1 MKKRILPILL
11 VLVML
16 LSLLPAQVFA
26 ASYTFDPNATIF
38 TQNFTDDKPNNLGD
52 YFTVTSTPLS
62 TADKTTTW
70 NTGNNGTSV
79 NVFNQNG
86 NLKYDGTH
94 AVLTF
99 TFKKNC
105 TFWFKFLFSIRS
117 AAPNSY
123 AELLLNGQ
131 SLAKG
136 TSDNALTSPFSVDVK
151 TGDVFKIDFYS
162 EDDFGTPCQMT
173 VKNIRCT
180 DLAAQDVTVSFDG
193 NQANTKGTVSGTM
206 AAQTVPAGT
215 ATALNKNAFTNVY
228 SRKFSGKEYGGDV
241 KFLGWNTAVDGSGD
255 SYADG
260 ADITVSADTT
270 LYAQWAGHKLT
281 AHFDANYPDAP
292 EINDTTSEVSAK
304 YSIPTAP
311 TRTQDGVSY
320 SFRGW
325 WTLPKGGETITEKDD
340 VSGKYVVPTTAR
352 VTQEMVNNG
361 PVTFYAQWSKRLNVT
376 LDGNGYGG
384 NLGGVNTWWTATMD
398 TQLKSVTD
406 NLLRFGGN
414 SFPAGKDFGGWYIK
428 NSNGTLGDKVY
439 PLDEPYDYTEKIPGD
454 SVTFIINWVDKA
466 VQDVIVTFDA
476 NGGEGTMDAQTLT
489 GGKGTLTPNAF
500 RKAGFR
506 FAGWALLPAG
516 EKVYNDGA
524 AVELTADTTLYALW
538 EAVQSNLPVHFDGN
552 GYQASIPDA
561 DIDEN
566 GHTVLPTLDEA
577 KFPSLQKYYDW
588 YILLADGTL
597 GDRVTASYDLSAYRN
612 SGVTLKAQWYRLSYI
627 IRYHARTVDSGVT
640 GSMEDQRAPFNQK
653 IRLSRCTL
661 MREGYTFAGWSTS
674 SNIYGKAAYA
684 DGAEL
689 LREWDDGDWDWGDEG
704 SEDGEHFDLYAC
716 WTKNMSEEEKAA
728 REKLDAAKTLLEK
741 NYQPKYGTDKN
752 LLDMARAR
760 LTAGGI
766 EGVTVAMKAAV
777 STKDMFTEACAG
789 IDADGT
795 LHYKWNDNGTTSSTT
810 LYCRPTLTLACGAY
824 TDEAED
830 VTVVLGLDEDKAL
843 DALRTQGRRISIPQE
858 LNDDTTLTS
867 VPQYMVKE
875 GVDESKVDYNSSDD
889 LHTWATVTWQS
900 SDASVIGISDRPS
913 KLYGPYA
920 VNVSRPK
927 TDTSVTLTATLTYSG
942 RDDLYVSFTYPVK
955 VKGSQKAIDYQEGLE
970 LWLAGGTQD
979 PYGAL
984 YVPATGAKI
993 DVNNVTT
1000 DIHFP
1005 TTTDM
1010 RKVFA
1015 DNYGADFDGKYTPIL
1030 ITSSNESVVESLEAN
1045 AARAWVYR
1053 PLPGQKDAKVT
1064 LTVKILSR
1072 PSGSGKDYA
1081 NMQVLARKDIQI
1093 TVPAITQTEID
1104 TAAAFMKKVCAED
1117 VYWEGIRKANTARN
1131 KVTGDLWP
1139 FMEIVPDGDGY
1150 KFLRTAAESQWLGVK
1165 VDDIDGWYNSEQY
1178 RCFRSSVPSV
1188 VAHEKLSVTKP
1199 EYNTYVKI
1207 DSVLTYVEYGK
1218 YYEKFGSDP
1227 AYAQFKQFY
1236 KQPVSTVVT
1245 VIGTTGIEDPSVQDI
1260 TVTVNVTG
1268 SPFAPAFAD
1277 LTAATYTC
1285 KSNAYRT
1292 AWNALESAL
1301 TSNSYTCTGSGSYV
1315 TGVTDPAGCRLY
1327 AGDPAH
1333 GEWSGWMYTVNG
1345 KMPMLDATTYA
1356 ALDQYLLQANDRI
1369 DFYYVNCPTESGDH
1383 DWTENTAKRQEPTCT
1398 ADGSAFYTCPTCG
1411 GTKTETLSATGHQ
1424 YGEPA
1429 WTWSGYESASAT
1441 FTCAHDASHTETVTA
1456 VITSAVTKEPTCAED
1471 GLRTYTASVTF
1482 GEKGYTDTKTEAIKA
1497 TGEHVWDD
1505 GVVTT
1510 EPTCTG
1516 KGVKT
1521 YTCVKCSATKTEE
1534 LEALGHDYETK
1545 RTEPTCEA
1553 DGKEEEVCSRCKDVK
1568 SSKVLPATGHSYR
1581 WNPRTGRYVCENC
1594 GKILIRDGDVKP
1606 AIPAKPGKSDQA
1618 GKSFPFVDVSKNDR
1632 YYDAVDYL
1640 YSKGIMN
1647 GTSSTKFSPNA
1658 ELTRAMVVTILYRA
1672 QGEPAVHTSGSF
1684 KDVAAG
1690 RYYTEAVEWA
1700 AANNIVK
1707 GFTDGTF
1714 KPDKSVTREQL
1725 AAFLSRFAEYNG
1737 VELTEADGQLS
1748 ADAAVSAWARKNV
1761 EWAAAEGILTSEQ
1774 ARNAVQNAT
1783 RAEVAMAIYTY
1794 LTKDAK

>member
-1 MKKRILPILL
+1 MKKRILPIVL

-38 TQNFTDDKPNNLGD
+38 TQNYTTETPRPNNLGD
-52 YFTVTSTPLS
+52 YFTVTTTPLS
-62 TADKTTTW
+62 TANKTAAW

-79 NVFNQNG
+79 AVFNKNG
-86 NLKYDGTH
+86 NKLYEDTH
-94 AVLTF
+94 AILTF

-105 TFWFKFLFSIRS
+105 NFWFKHLFSIS
-117 AAPNSY
+117 SGSPYSY
-123 AELLLNGQ
+123 AELRLNGTAI
-131 SLAKG
+131 AKG
-136 TSDNALTSPFSVDVK
+136 TSSDKLASPYNVDVK
-151 TGDVFKIDFYS
+151 AGDIFEIDFYS
-162 EDDFGTPCQMT
+162 EEDFMTPCAMT
-173 VKNIRCT
+173 LKNIRCT
-180 DLAAQDVTVSFDG
+180 DPVSSDVT
-193 NQANTKGTVSGTM
+193 
-206 AAQTVPAGT
+206 
-215 ATALNKNAFTNVY
+215 
-228 SRKFSGKEYGGDV
+228 
-241 KFLGWNTAVDGSGD
+241 
-255 SYADG
+255 
-260 ADITVSADTT
+260 
-270 LYAQWAGHKLT
+270 
-281 AHFDANYPDAP
+281 
-292 EINDTTSEVSAK
+292 
-304 YSIPTAP
+304 
-311 TRTQDGVSY
+311 
-320 SFRGW
+320 
-325 WTLPKGGETITEKDD
+325 
-340 VSGKYVVPTTAR
+340 
-352 VTQEMVNNG
+352 
-361 PVTFYAQWSKRLNVT
+361 
-376 LDGNGYGG
+376 
-384 NLGGVNTWWTATMD
+384 
-398 TQLKSVTD
+398 
-406 NLLRFGGN
+406 
-414 SFPAGKDFGGWYIK
+414 
-428 NSNGTLGDKVY
+428 
-439 PLDEPYDYTEKIPGD
+439 
-454 SVTFIINWVDKA
+454 
-466 VQDVIVTFDA
+466 VTFDA

-500 RKAGFR
+500 TKAGFR

-538 EAVQSNLPVHFDGN
+538 EAEQSNLPVHFDGN
-552 GYQASIPDA
+552 GYQEAILDA

-566 GHTVLPTLDEA
+566 GHAVLPALNSA
-577 KFPSLQKYYDW
+577 KFPSGKRYYDW
-588 YILLADGTL
+588 YIVLADGSL
-597 GDRVTASYDLSAYRN
+597 GDRVTASYDLSAYRD
-612 SGVTLKAQWYRLSYI
+612 SGVTLKAQWYSLSYV
-627 IRYHARTVDSGVT
+627 IRYNANGADVT
-640 GSMEDQRAPFNQK
+640 GSMEDQRAPFDET
-653 IRLSRCTL
+653 IHLSACTL
-661 MREGYTFAGWSTS
+661 SREGYTFAGWSTS
-674 SNIYGKAAYA
+674 ASGKAVYA

-704 SEDGEHFDLYAC
+704 SEDGEFFDLYAC
-716 WTKNMSEEEKAA
+716 WSKNMSDEEKAA

-752 LLDMARAR
+752 LLDMAQAR
-760 LTAGGI
+760 LTAGSI

-777 STKDMFTEACAG
+777 STKDMFTDAHAG

-810 LYCRPTLTLACGAY
+810 LYCRPTLTLTCGAY
-824 TDEAED
+824 NDEAED
-830 VTVVLGLDEDKAL
+830 VTVALGLDEGKAIE
-843 DALRTQGRRISIPQE
+843 ALRTQGNRISIPQE

-867 VPQYMVKE
+867 VPHYMVKE
-875 GVDESKVDYNSSDD
+875 GVDESSVDYNSSDD
-889 LHTWATVTWQS
+889 LHLWAEVTWQS
-900 SDASVIGISDRPS
+900 SNASVIGISNNNS
-913 KLYGPYA
+913 KYFAPYT
-920 VNVSRPK
+920 VKVSRPK
-927 TDTSVTLTATLTYSG
+927 TDTSVTLTAKLTYG
-942 RDDLYVSFTYPVK
+942 DRDDLTVYFTYTVT
-955 VKGSQKAIDYQEGLE
+955 VKGTQKAIDYQEGLE

-1005 TTTDM
+1005 TTSDM

-1030 ITSSNESVVESLEAN
+1030 ITSSDESVVESLEAN

-1053 PLPGQKDAKVT
+1053 PLPGQEDAKVT

-1093 TVPAITQTEID
+1093 TVPAMTQTEID

-1117 VYWEGIRKANTARN
+1117 VYWEGIRKANTARDN
-1131 KVTGDLWP
+1131 VTGDLWS

-1150 KFLRTAAESQWLGVK
+1150 KFLRASAESQWLGVK

-1199 EYNTYVKI
+1199 QYNTHVKI

-1218 YYEKFGSDP
+1218 YYEKFSSDP

-1245 VIGTTGIEDPSVQDI
+1245 VIGTTGIEDPSVEDI
-1260 TVTVNVTG
+1260 TITVNVTG
-1268 SPFAPAFAD
+1268 STFAPAFAD

-1285 KSNAYRT
+1285 KSNAYQT
-1292 AWNALESAL
+1292 AWDALESVL
-1301 TSNSYTCTGSGSYV
+1301 TSNSYTYTGSGNYV

-1356 ALDQYLLQANDRI
+1356 TLDKYLLQANDRI

-1398 ADGSAFYTCPTCG
+1398 ADGSAFYSCSTCG
-1411 GTKTETLSATGHQ
+1411 GTKTENLPATGHQ

-1429 WTWSGYESASAT
+1429 WTWIGYESASAT
-1441 FTCAHDASHTETVTA
+1441 FTCANDASHEETVAAA
-1456 VITSAVTKEPTCAED
+1456 VTSAVTKEPTCTED

-1482 GEKGYTDTKTEAIKA
+1482 GEKNYTDTKTEGIKA
-1497 TGEHVWDD
+1497 TGEHVWDN

-1510 EPTCTG
+1510 EPTCTA

-1521 YTCVKCSATKTEE
+1521 YTCTKCSATKTEE
-1534 LEALGHDYETK
+1534 LNALGHNYETK
-1545 RTEPTCEA
+1545 RTEPTCEK
-1553 DGKEEEVCSRCKDVK
+1553 DGKEEEVCSRCGDVRF
-1568 SSKVLPATGHSYR
+1568 SRVLPATGHSYR
-1581 WNPRTGRYVCENC
+1581 WDPRTRRTVCENC
-1594 GKILIRDGDVKP
+1594 GKILDEGGNTRPI
-1606 AIPAKPGKSDQA
+1606 IPANPGKTD
-1618 GKSFPFVDVSKNDR
+1618 KNFPFTDVSKNDGC
-1632 YYDAVDYL
+1632 YDAVDYL

-1647 GTSSTKFSPNA
+1647 GTSSTKFSPNG

-1690 RYYTEAVEWA
+1690 CYYTEAVEWA

-1725 AAFLSRFAEYNG
+1725 AAFLSRFAQYNDAKII
-1737 VELTEADGQLS
+1737 ESDGQLS
-1748 ADAAVSAWARKNV
+1748 TDAVVSGCARKNV
-1761 EWAAAEGILTSEQ
+1761 EWAVAEGILTSVQ

-1794 LTKDAK
+1794 LTKIAK

>member
-1 MKKRILPILL
+1 MKKRILPIVL

-38 TQNFTDDKPNNLGD
+38 TQNYTTETPRPNNLGD
-52 YFTVTSTPLS
+52 YFTVTTTPLS
-62 TADKTTTW
+62 TAKKTAAWT
-70 NTGNNGTSV
+70 TGNNGTSV
-79 NVFNQNG
+79 AVFNKNG
-86 NLKYDGTH
+86 SKLYEDTH
-94 AVLTF
+94 AILTF

-105 TFWFKFLFSIRS
+105 NFWFKHLFSIS
-117 AAPNSY
+117 SGSPYSY
-123 AELLLNGQ
+123 AELRLNGTAI
-131 SLAKG
+131 AKG
-136 TSDNALTSPFSVDVK
+136 TSSDKLASPYNVDVK
-151 TGDVFKIDFYS
+151 AGDIFEIDFYS
-162 EDDFGTPCQMT
+162 EEDFMTPCAMT
-173 VKNIRCT
+173 LKNIRCT
-180 DLAAQDVTVSFDG
+180 DPVSSDVT
-193 NQANTKGTVSGTM
+193 
-206 AAQTVPAGT
+206 
-215 ATALNKNAFTNVY
+215 
-228 SRKFSGKEYGGDV
+228 
-241 KFLGWNTAVDGSGD
+241 
-255 SYADG
+255 
-260 ADITVSADTT
+260 
-270 LYAQWAGHKLT
+270 
-281 AHFDANYPDAP
+281 
-292 EINDTTSEVSAK
+292 
-304 YSIPTAP
+304 
-311 TRTQDGVSY
+311 
-320 SFRGW
+320 
-325 WTLPKGGETITEKDD
+325 
-340 VSGKYVVPTTAR
+340 
-352 VTQEMVNNG
+352 
-361 PVTFYAQWSKRLNVT
+361 
-376 LDGNGYGG
+376 
-384 NLGGVNTWWTATMD
+384 
-398 TQLKSVTD
+398 
-406 NLLRFGGN
+406 
-414 SFPAGKDFGGWYIK
+414 
-428 NSNGTLGDKVY
+428 
-439 PLDEPYDYTEKIPGD
+439 
-454 SVTFIINWVDKA
+454 
-466 VQDVIVTFDA
+466 VTFDA

-500 RKAGFR
+500 TKAGFR

-538 EAVQSNLPVHFDGN
+538 EAEQSNLPVHFDGN
-552 GYQASIPDA
+552 GYQEAILDA

-566 GHTVLPTLDEA
+566 GHAVLPALNSA
-577 KFPSLQKYYDW
+577 KFPSGKRYYDW
-588 YILLADGTL
+588 YIVLADGSL
-597 GDRVTASYDLSAYRN
+597 GDRVTASYDLSAYRD
-612 SGVTLKAQWYRLSYI
+612 SGVTLKAQWYSLSYV
-627 IRYHARTVDSGVT
+627 IRYNANGADVT
-640 GSMEDQRAPFNQK
+640 GSMEDQRAPFDET
-653 IRLSRCTL
+653 IHLSACTL
-661 MREGYTFAGWSTS
+661 SREGYTFAGWSTS
-674 SNIYGKAAYA
+674 ASGKAVYA

-704 SEDGEHFDLYAC
+704 SEDGEFFDLYAC
-716 WTKNMSEEEKAA
+716 WSKNMSDEEKAA

-752 LLDMARAR
+752 LLDMAQAR
-760 LTAGGI
+760 LTAGSI
-766 EGVTVAMKAAV
+766 EGVTVAMKAPV
-777 STKDMFTEACAG
+777 STKDMFTDAHAG

-824 TDEAED
+824 NDEAED
-830 VTVVLGLDEDKAL
+830 VTVALGLDEGKAL
-843 DALRTQGRRISIPQE
+843 EALRTQGNRISIPQE

-867 VPQYMVKE
+867 VPHYMVKE
-875 GVDESKVDYNSSDD
+875 GVDESSVDYNSSDD
-889 LHTWATVTWQS
+889 LHLWAEVTWQS
-900 SDASVIGISDRPS
+900 SNASVIGISNNNS
-913 KLYGPYA
+913 KYFAPYT
-920 VNVSRPK
+920 VKVSRPK
-927 TDTSVTLTATLTYSG
+927 TDTSVTLTAKLTYG
-942 RDDLYVSFTYPVK
+942 DRDDLTVYFTYTVT
-955 VKGSQKAIDYQEGLE
+955 VKGTQKAIDYQEGLE

-984 YVPATGAKI
+984 YVPATGEKI

-1005 TTTDM
+1005 TTSDM

-1053 PLPGQKDAKVT
+1053 PLPGQEDAKVT

-1072 PSGSGKDYA
+1072 PSGSGKDYD
-1081 NMQVLARKDIQI
+1081 NMQVLASKEIQI
-1093 TVPAITQTEID
+1093 TVPAMSQTEID
-1104 TAAAFMKKVCAED
+1104 AAAAFMKKVCTED
-1117 VYWEGIRKANTARN
+1117 VYWEGIRKANTARDN
-1131 KVTGDLWP
+1131 VTGDLWS

-1150 KFLRTAAESQWLGVK
+1150 KFLRASAESQWLGVK

-1199 EYNTYVKI
+1199 QYNTHVKI

-1218 YYEKFGSDP
+1218 YYEKFSSDP

-1245 VIGTTGIEDPSVQDI
+1245 VIGTTGIEDPSVEDI
-1260 TVTVNVTG
+1260 TITVNVTG
-1268 SPFAPAFAD
+1268 STFAPAFAD

-1285 KSNAYRT
+1285 KSNAYQT
-1292 AWNALESAL
+1292 AWDALESVL
-1301 TSNSYTCTGSGSYV
+1301 TSNSYTYTGSGNYV

-1356 ALDQYLLQANDRI
+1356 TLDKYLLQANDRI

-1398 ADGSAFYTCPTCG
+1398 ADGSAFYSCSTCG
-1411 GTKTETLSATGHQ
+1411 GTKTEKLPATGHQ

-1429 WTWSGYESASAT
+1429 WTWIGYESASAT
-1441 FTCAHDASHTETVTA
+1441 FTCANDASHEETVAAA
-1456 VITSAVTKEPTCAED
+1456 VTSAVTKEPTCTED

-1482 GEKGYTDTKTEAIKA
+1482 GEKNYTDTKTEGIKA
-1497 TGEHVWDD
+1497 TGEHVWDN

-1510 EPTCTG
+1510 EPTCTA

-1521 YTCVKCSATKTEE
+1521 YTCTKCSATKTEE
-1534 LEALGHDYETK
+1534 LNALGHNYETK
-1545 RTEPTCEA
+1545 RTEPTCEK
-1553 DGKEEEVCSRCKDVK
+1553 DGKEEEVCSRCGDVRF
-1568 SSKVLPATGHSYR
+1568 SRVLPATGHSYR
-1581 WNPRTGRYVCENC
+1581 WDPRTRRTVCENC
-1594 GKILIRDGDVKP
+1594 GKILDEGGNTRPI
-1606 AIPAKPGKSDQA
+1606 IPANPGKTD
-1618 GKSFPFVDVSKNDR
+1618 KKFPFTDVSKNDGC
-1632 YYDAVDYL
+1632 YDAVDYL

-1647 GTSSTKFSPNA
+1647 GTSSTKFSPNG

-1690 RYYTEAVEWA
+1690 CYYTEAVEWA

-1725 AAFLSRFAEYNG
+1725 AAFLSRFAQYNDAKII
-1737 VELTEADGQLS
+1737 EADGQLS
-1748 ADAAVSAWARKNV
+1748 TDAVVSGWARKNV
-1761 EWAAAEGILTSEQ
+1761 EWAVAEGILTSVQ

-1794 LTKDAK
+1794 LTKIAK

>member
-38 TQNFTDDKPNNLGD
+38 TQNYTTETPRPNNLGD

-79 NVFNQNG
+79 AVFN
-86 NLKYDGTH
+86 KDGSKLYGDTH
-94 AVLTF
+94 AILTF

-105 TFWFKFLFSIRS
+105 NFWFKHLFSIGNRS
-117 AAPNSY
+117 PYSY
-123 AELLLNGQ
+123 AELRLNGTAI
-131 SLAKG
+131 AKG
-136 TSDNALTSPFSVDVK
+136 TSSDKLASPYNVDVK
-151 TGDVFKIDFYS
+151 AGDIFEIDFYS
-162 EDDFGTPCQMT
+162 EEDFMTPCAMT
-173 VKNIRCT
+173 LKNIRCT
-180 DLAAQDVTVSFDG
+180 DPVSSDVT
-193 NQANTKGTVSGTM
+193 
-206 AAQTVPAGT
+206 
-215 ATALNKNAFTNVY
+215 
-228 SRKFSGKEYGGDV
+228 
-241 KFLGWNTAVDGSGD
+241 
-255 SYADG
+255 
-260 ADITVSADTT
+260 
-270 LYAQWAGHKLT
+270 
-281 AHFDANYPDAP
+281 
-292 EINDTTSEVSAK
+292 
-304 YSIPTAP
+304 
-311 TRTQDGVSY
+311 
-320 SFRGW
+320 
-325 WTLPKGGETITEKDD
+325 
-340 VSGKYVVPTTAR
+340 
-352 VTQEMVNNG
+352 
-361 PVTFYAQWSKRLNVT
+361 
-376 LDGNGYGG
+376 
-384 NLGGVNTWWTATMD
+384 
-398 TQLKSVTD
+398 
-406 NLLRFGGN
+406 
-414 SFPAGKDFGGWYIK
+414 
-428 NSNGTLGDKVY
+428 
-439 PLDEPYDYTEKIPGD
+439 
-454 SVTFIINWVDKA
+454 
-466 VQDVIVTFDA
+466 VTFDA

-500 RKAGFR
+500 TKAGFR

-538 EAVQSNLPVHFDGN
+538 EAEQSNLPVHFDGN
-552 GYQASIPDA
+552 GYQEAILDA

-566 GHTVLPTLDEA
+566 GHAVLPALNSA
-577 KFPSLQKYYDW
+577 KFPSGKRYYDW
-588 YILLADGTL
+588 YIVLADGSL
-597 GDRVTASYDLSAYRN
+597 GDRVTASYDLSAYRD
-612 SGVTLKAQWYRLSYI
+612 SGVTLKAQWYSLSYV
-627 IRYHARTVDSGVT
+627 IRYNANGADVT
-640 GSMEDQRAPFNQK
+640 GSMEDQRAPFDET
-653 IRLSRCTL
+653 IHLSACTL
-661 MREGYTFAGWSTS
+661 SREGYTFAGWSTS
-674 SNIYGKAAYA
+674 ASGKAVYA

-704 SEDGEHFDLYAC
+704 SEDGEFFDLYAC
-716 WTKNMSEEEKAA
+716 WSKNMSDEEKAA

-752 LLDMARAR
+752 LLDMAQAR
-760 LTAGGI
+760 LTAGSI

-777 STKDMFTEACAG
+777 STKDMFTDAHAG

-810 LYCRPTLTLACGAY
+810 LYCRPTLTLTCGAY
-824 TDEAED
+824 NDEAED
-830 VTVVLGLDEDKAL
+830 VTVALGLDEGKAIE
-843 DALRTQGRRISIPQE
+843 ALRTQGNRISIPQE
-858 LNDDTTLTS
+858 LNDSTTLAS
-867 VPQYMVKE
+867 VPHYMVKE
-875 GVDESKVDYNSSDD
+875 GVDENDVDYNSSND
-889 LHTWATVTWQS
+889 LHLWAEVTWQS
-900 SDASVIGISDRPS
+900 SNPSMIGIGSNTT
-913 KLYGPYA
+913 KLYAPYT
-920 VNVSRPK
+920 VKVSRPK
-927 TDTSVTLTATLTYSG
+927 TDTSVTLTAALTYSG
-942 RDDLYVSFTYPVK
+942 RDDLKVYFTYTVT
-955 VKGSQKAIDYQEGLE
+955 VKGTQKAIEYQEGLE
-970 LWLAGGTQD
+970 LWLSGGTQD

-1005 TTTDM
+1005 TTSDM
-1010 RKVFA
+1010 RSVFA

-1053 PLPGQKDAKVT
+1053 PLPGQEDAKVT

-1072 PSGSGKDYA
+1072 PSGSGKDYD
-1081 NMQVLARKDIQI
+1081 NMKVLASKEIQI
-1093 TVPAITQTEID
+1093 TVPAMSQTEID
-1104 TAAAFMKKVCAED
+1104 AAAAFMKKVCTED
-1117 VYWEGIRKANTARN
+1117 VYWEGIRKANTARDN
-1131 KVTGDLWP
+1131 VTGDLWS

-1150 KFLRTAAESQWLGVK
+1150 KFLRASAESQWLGVK

-1199 EYNTYVKI
+1199 QYNTHVKI

-1218 YYEKFGSDP
+1218 YYEKFSSDP

-1245 VIGTTGIEDPSVQDI
+1245 VIGTTGIEDPSVEDI
-1260 TVTVNVTG
+1260 TITVNVTG
-1268 SPFAPAFAD
+1268 STFAPAFAD

-1285 KSNAYRT
+1285 KSNAYQT
-1292 AWNALESAL
+1292 AWDALESVL
-1301 TSNSYTCTGSGSYV
+1301 TSNSYTYTGSGNYV
-1315 TGVTDPAGCRLY
+1315 TGVTDPAGYRLY

-1356 ALDQYLLQANDRI
+1356 TLDKYLLQANDRI

-1398 ADGSAFYTCPTCG
+1398 ADGSAFYSCSTCG
-1411 GTKTETLSATGHQ
+1411 GTKTENLPATGHQ

-1429 WTWSGYESASAT
+1429 WTWIGYESASAT
-1441 FTCAHDASHTETVTA
+1441 FTCANDASHEETVAAA
-1456 VITSAVTKEPTCAED
+1456 VTSAVTKEPTCTED

-1482 GEKGYTDTKTEAIKA
+1482 GEKNYTDTKTEGIKA
-1497 TGEHVWDD
+1497 TGEHVWDN

-1510 EPTCTG
+1510 EPTCTA

-1521 YTCVKCSATKTEE
+1521 YTCTKCSATKTEE
-1534 LEALGHDYETK
+1534 LNALGHNYETK
-1545 RTEPTCEA
+1545 RTEPTCEK
-1553 DGKEEEVCSRCKDVK
+1553 DGKEEEVCSRCGDVRF
-1568 SSKVLPATGHSYR
+1568 SRVLPATGHSYR
-1581 WNPRTGRYVCENC
+1581 WDPRTGRTVCENC
-1594 GKILIRDGDVKP
+1594 GKILDEGGNTRPI
-1606 AIPAKPGKSDQA
+1606 IPANPGKTD
-1618 GKSFPFVDVSKNDR
+1618 KNFPFTDVSKNDGC
-1632 YYDAVDYL
+1632 YDAVDYL

-1647 GTSSTKFSPNA
+1647 GTSSTKFSPNG

-1690 RYYTEAVEWA
+1690 CYYTEAVEWA

-1725 AAFLSRFAEYNG
+1725 AAFLSRFAQYNDAKII
-1737 VELTEADGQLS
+1737 EADGQLS
-1748 ADAAVSAWARKNV
+1748 TDAVVSGWARKNV
-1761 EWAAAEGILTSEQ
+1761 EWAVAEGILTSVQ

-1794 LTKDAK
+1794 LTKIAK

>member
-1 MKKRILPILL
+1 MKKRILPIVL

-38 TQNFTDDKPNNLGD
+38 TQNYTTETPRPNNLGD
-52 YFTVTSTPLS
+52 YFTVTTTPLS
-62 TADKTTTW
+62 TANKTAAW

-79 NVFNQNG
+79 AVFNKNG
-86 NLKYDGTH
+86 SKLYGDTH
-94 AVLTF
+94 AILTF

-105 TFWFKFLFSIRS
+105 NFWFKHLFSIGNRS
-117 AAPNSY
+117 PYSY
-123 AELLLNGQ
+123 AELRLNGTAI
-131 SLAKG
+131 AKG
-136 TSDNALTSPFSVDVK
+136 TSSDKLASPYNVDVK
-151 TGDVFKIDFYS
+151 AGDIFEIDFYS
-162 EDDFGTPCQMT
+162 EEDFMTPCAMT
-173 VKNIRCT
+173 LKNIRCT
-180 DLAAQDVTVSFDG
+180 DPVSSDVT
-193 NQANTKGTVSGTM
+193 
-206 AAQTVPAGT
+206 
-215 ATALNKNAFTNVY
+215 
-228 SRKFSGKEYGGDV
+228 
-241 KFLGWNTAVDGSGD
+241 
-255 SYADG
+255 
-260 ADITVSADTT
+260 
-270 LYAQWAGHKLT
+270 
-281 AHFDANYPDAP
+281 
-292 EINDTTSEVSAK
+292 
-304 YSIPTAP
+304 
-311 TRTQDGVSY
+311 
-320 SFRGW
+320 
-325 WTLPKGGETITEKDD
+325 
-340 VSGKYVVPTTAR
+340 
-352 VTQEMVNNG
+352 
-361 PVTFYAQWSKRLNVT
+361 
-376 LDGNGYGG
+376 
-384 NLGGVNTWWTATMD
+384 
-398 TQLKSVTD
+398 
-406 NLLRFGGN
+406 
-414 SFPAGKDFGGWYIK
+414 
-428 NSNGTLGDKVY
+428 
-439 PLDEPYDYTEKIPGD
+439 
-454 SVTFIINWVDKA
+454 
-466 VQDVIVTFDA
+466 VTFDA

-500 RKAGFR
+500 TKAGFR

-538 EAVQSNLPVHFDGN
+538 EAEQSNLPVHFDGN
-552 GYQASIPDA
+552 GYQEAILDA

-566 GHTVLPTLDEA
+566 GHAVLPALNSA
-577 KFPSLQKYYDW
+577 KFPSGKRYYDW
-588 YILLADGTL
+588 YIVLADGSL
-597 GDRVTASYDLSAYRN
+597 GDRVTASYDLSAYRD
-612 SGVTLKAQWYRLSYI
+612 SGVTLKAQWYSLSYV
-627 IRYHARTVDSGVT
+627 IRYNANGADVT
-640 GSMEDQRAPFNQK
+640 GSMEDQRAPFDET
-653 IRLSRCTL
+653 IHLSACTL
-661 MREGYTFAGWSTS
+661 SREGYTFAGWSTS
-674 SNIYGKAAYA
+674 ASGKAVYA

-704 SEDGEHFDLYAC
+704 SEDGEFFDLYAC
-716 WTKNMSEEEKAA
+716 WSKNMSDEEKAA

-752 LLDMARAR
+752 LLDMAQAR
-760 LTAGGI
+760 LTAGSI

-777 STKDMFTEACAG
+777 STKDMFTDAHAG

-810 LYCRPTLTLACGAY
+810 LYCRPTLTLTCGAY
-824 TDEAED
+824 NDEAED
-830 VTVVLGLDEDKAL
+830 VTVALGLDEGKAIE
-843 DALRTQGRRISIPQE
+843 ALRTQGNRISIPQE
-858 LNDDTTLTS
+858 LNDSTTLAS
-867 VPQYMVKE
+867 VPHYMVKE
-875 GVDESKVDYNSSDD
+875 GVDENDVDYNSSND
-889 LHTWATVTWQS
+889 LHLWAEVTWQS
-900 SDASVIGISDRPS
+900 SNPSMIGIGSNTT
-913 KLYGPYA
+913 KLYAPYT
-920 VNVSRPK
+920 VKVSRPK
-927 TDTSVTLTATLTYSG
+927 TDTSVTLTAALTYSG
-942 RDDLYVSFTYPVK
+942 RDDLKVYFTYTVT
-955 VKGSQKAIDYQEGLE
+955 VKGTQKAIEYQEGLE
-970 LWLAGGTQD
+970 LWLSGGTQD

-1005 TTTDM
+1005 TTSDM
-1010 RKVFA
+1010 RSVFA

-1053 PLPGQKDAKVT
+1053 PLPGQEDAKVT

-1072 PSGSGKDYA
+1072 PSGSGKDYD
-1081 NMQVLARKDIQI
+1081 NMQVLASKEIQI
-1093 TVPAITQTEID
+1093 TVPAMSQTEID
-1104 TAAAFMKKVCAED
+1104 AAAAFMKKVCTED
-1117 VYWEGIRKANTARN
+1117 VYWEGIRKANTAHDN
-1131 KVTGDLWP
+1131 VTGDLWS

-1150 KFLRTAAESQWLGVK
+1150 KFLRTSAESQWLGVK

-1199 EYNTYVKI
+1199 QYNTHVKI

-1218 YYEKFGSDP
+1218 YYEKFSSDP

-1245 VIGTTGIEDPSVQDI
+1245 VIGTTGIEDPSVEDI
-1260 TVTVNVTG
+1260 TITVNVTG
-1268 SPFAPAFAD
+1268 STFAPAFAD

-1285 KSNAYRT
+1285 KSNAYQT
-1292 AWNALESAL
+1292 AWDALESVL
-1301 TSNSYTCTGSGSYV
+1301 TSNSYTYTGSGNYV

-1356 ALDQYLLQANDRI
+1356 TLDKYLLQANDRI

-1398 ADGSAFYTCPTCG
+1398 ADGSAFYSCSTCG
-1411 GTKTETLSATGHQ
+1411 GTKTENLPATGHQ

-1429 WTWSGYESASAT
+1429 WTWIGYESASAT
-1441 FTCAHDASHTETVTA
+1441 FTCANDASHEETVAAA
-1456 VITSAVTKEPTCAED
+1456 VTSAVTKEPTCTED

-1482 GEKGYTDTKTEAIKA
+1482 GEKNYTDTKTEGIKA
-1497 TGEHVWDD
+1497 TGEHVWDN

-1510 EPTCTG
+1510 EPTCTA

-1521 YTCVKCSATKTEE
+1521 YTCTKCSATKTEE
-1534 LEALGHDYETK
+1534 LNALGHNYETK
-1545 RTEPTCEA
+1545 RTEPTCEK
-1553 DGKEEEVCSRCKDVK
+1553 DGKEEEVCSRCGDVRF
-1568 SSKVLPATGHSYR
+1568 SRVLPATGHSYR
-1581 WNPRTGRYVCENC
+1581 WDPRTRRTVCENC
-1594 GKILIRDGDVKP
+1594 GKILDEGGNTRPI
-1606 AIPAKPGKSDQA
+1606 IPANPGKTD
-1618 GKSFPFVDVSKNDR
+1618 KNFPFTDVSKNDGC
-1632 YYDAVDYL
+1632 YDAVDYL

-1647 GTSSTKFSPNA
+1647 GTSSTKFSPNG

-1690 RYYTEAVEWA
+1690 CYYTEAVEWA

-1725 AAFLSRFAEYNG
+1725 AAFLSRFAQYNDAKII
-1737 VELTEADGQLS
+1737 EADGQLS
-1748 ADAAVSAWARKNV
+1748 TDAVVSGWARKNV
-1761 EWAAAEGILTSEQ
+1761 EWAVAEGILTSVQ

-1794 LTKDAK
+1794 LTKIAK

>member
-38 TQNFTDDKPNNLGD
+38 TQNYTTETPRPNNLGD

-79 NVFNQNG
+79 AVFN
-86 NLKYDGTH
+86 KDGSKLYGDTH
-94 AVLTF
+94 AILTF

-105 TFWFKFLFSIRS
+105 NFWFKHLFSIGNRS
-117 AAPNSY
+117 PYSY
-123 AELLLNGQ
+123 AELRLNGTAI
-131 SLAKG
+131 AKG
-136 TSDNALTSPFSVDVK
+136 TSSDKLASPYNVDVK
-151 TGDVFKIDFYS
+151 AGDIFEIDFYS
-162 EDDFGTPCQMT
+162 EEDFMTPCAMT
-173 VKNIRCT
+173 LKNIRCT
-180 DLAAQDVTVSFDG
+180 DPVSSDVT
-193 NQANTKGTVSGTM
+193 
-206 AAQTVPAGT
+206 
-215 ATALNKNAFTNVY
+215 
-228 SRKFSGKEYGGDV
+228 
-241 KFLGWNTAVDGSGD
+241 
-255 SYADG
+255 
-260 ADITVSADTT
+260 
-270 LYAQWAGHKLT
+270 
-281 AHFDANYPDAP
+281 
-292 EINDTTSEVSAK
+292 
-304 YSIPTAP
+304 
-311 TRTQDGVSY
+311 
-320 SFRGW
+320 
-325 WTLPKGGETITEKDD
+325 
-340 VSGKYVVPTTAR
+340 
-352 VTQEMVNNG
+352 
-361 PVTFYAQWSKRLNVT
+361 
-376 LDGNGYGG
+376 
-384 NLGGVNTWWTATMD
+384 
-398 TQLKSVTD
+398 
-406 NLLRFGGN
+406 
-414 SFPAGKDFGGWYIK
+414 
-428 NSNGTLGDKVY
+428 
-439 PLDEPYDYTEKIPGD
+439 
-454 SVTFIINWVDKA
+454 
-466 VQDVIVTFDA
+466 VTFDA

-500 RKAGFR
+500 TKAGFR

-538 EAVQSNLPVHFDGN
+538 EAEQSNLPVHFDGN
-552 GYQASIPDA
+552 GYQEAILDA

-566 GHTVLPTLDEA
+566 GHAVLPALNSA
-577 KFPSLQKYYDW
+577 KFPSGKRYYDW
-588 YILLADGTL
+588 YIVLADGSL
-597 GDRVTASYDLSAYRN
+597 GDRVTASYDLSAYRD
-612 SGVTLKAQWYRLSYI
+612 SGVTLKAQWYSLSYV
-627 IRYHARTVDSGVT
+627 IRYNANGADVT
-640 GSMEDQRAPFNQK
+640 GSMEDQRAPFDET
-653 IRLSRCTL
+653 IHLSACTL
-661 MREGYTFAGWSTS
+661 SREGYTFAGWSTS
-674 SNIYGKAAYA
+674 ASGKAVYA

-704 SEDGEHFDLYAC
+704 SEDGEFFDLYAC
-716 WTKNMSEEEKAA
+716 WSKNMSDEEKAA

-752 LLDMARAR
+752 LLDMAQAR
-760 LTAGGI
+760 LTAGSI

-777 STKDMFTEACAG
+777 STKDMFTDAHAG

-824 TDEAED
+824 NDEAED
-830 VTVVLGLDEDKAL
+830 VTVALGLDEGKAL
-843 DALRTQGRRISIPQE
+843 EALRTQGNRISIPQE

-867 VPQYMVKE
+867 VPHYMVKE
-875 GVDESKVDYNSSDD
+875 GVDESSVDYNSSDD
-889 LHTWATVTWQS
+889 LHLWAEVTWQS
-900 SDASVIGISDRPS
+900 SNPSVIGIGSNTT
-913 KLYGPYA
+913 KLYAPYT
-920 VNVSRPK
+920 VKVSRPK
-927 TDTSVTLTATLTYSG
+927 TDTSVTLTAALTYSG
-942 RDDLYVSFTYPVK
+942 RDDLKVYFTYTVT
-955 VKGSQKAIDYQEGLE
+955 VKGTQKAIDYQEGLE
-970 LWLAGGTQD
+970 LWLSGGTQD

-1005 TTTDM
+1005 TTSDM
-1010 RKVFA
+1010 RSVFA

-1053 PLPGQKDAKVT
+1053 PLPGQEDAKVT

-1072 PSGSGKDYA
+1072 PSGSGKDYD
-1081 NMQVLARKDIQI
+1081 NMQVLASKEIQI
-1093 TVPAITQTEID
+1093 TVPAMSQTEID
-1104 TAAAFMKKVCAED
+1104 AAAAFMKKVCTED
-1117 VYWEGIRKANTARN
+1117 VYWEGIRKANTARDN
-1131 KVTGDLWP
+1131 VTGDLWS

-1150 KFLRTAAESQWLGVK
+1150 KFLRASAESQWLGVK

-1199 EYNTYVKI
+1199 QYNTHVKI

-1218 YYEKFGSDP
+1218 YYEKFSSDP

-1245 VIGTTGIEDPSVQDI
+1245 VIGTTGIEDPSVEDI
-1260 TVTVNVTG
+1260 TITVNVTG
-1268 SPFAPAFAD
+1268 STFAPAFAD

-1285 KSNAYRT
+1285 KSNAYQT
-1292 AWNALESAL
+1292 AWDALESVL
-1301 TSNSYTCTGSGSYV
+1301 TSNSYTYTGSGNYV

-1356 ALDQYLLQANDRI
+1356 TLDKYLLQANDRI

-1398 ADGSAFYTCPTCG
+1398 ADGSAFYSCSTCG
-1411 GTKTETLSATGHQ
+1411 GTKTEKLPATGHQ

-1429 WTWSGYESASAT
+1429 WTWIGYESASAT
-1441 FTCAHDASHTETVTA
+1441 FTCANDASHEETVAAA
-1456 VITSAVTKEPTCAED
+1456 VTSAVTKEPTCTED

-1482 GEKGYTDTKTEAIKA
+1482 GEKNYTDTKTEGIKA
-1497 TGEHVWDD
+1497 TGEHVWDN

-1510 EPTCTG
+1510 EPTCTA

-1521 YTCVKCSATKTEE
+1521 YTCTKCSATKTEE
-1534 LEALGHDYETK
+1534 LNALGHNYETK
-1545 RTEPTCEA
+1545 RTEPTCEK
-1553 DGKEEEVCSRCKDVK
+1553 DGKEEEVCSRCGDVRF
-1568 SSKVLPATGHSYR
+1568 SRVLPATGHSYR
-1581 WNPRTGRYVCENC
+1581 WDPRTRRTVCENC
-1594 GKILIRDGDVKP
+1594 GKILDEGGNTRPI
-1606 AIPAKPGKSDQA
+1606 IPANPGKTD
-1618 GKSFPFVDVSKNDR
+1618 KNFPFTDVSKNDGC
-1632 YYDAVDYL
+1632 YDAVDYL

-1647 GTSSTKFSPNA
+1647 GTSSTKFSPNG

-1690 RYYTEAVEWA
+1690 CYYTEAVEWA

-1725 AAFLSRFAEYNG
+1725 AAFLSRFAQYNDAKII
-1737 VELTEADGQLS
+1737 EADGQLS
-1748 ADAAVSAWARKNV
+1748 TDAVVSGWARKNV
-1761 EWAAAEGILTSEQ
+1761 EWAVAEGILTSVQ

-1794 LTKDAK
+1794 LTKIAK

>member
-38 TQNFTDDKPNNLGD
+38 TQNYTTETPRPNNLGD

-79 NVFNQNG
+79 AVFNKDVSK
-86 NLKYDGTH
+86 LYEDTH
-94 AVLTF
+94 AILTF

-105 TFWFKFLFSIRS
+105 NFWFKHLFSIGNRS
-117 AAPNSY
+117 PYSY
-123 AELLLNGQ
+123 AELRLNGTAI
-131 SLAKG
+131 AKG
-136 TSDNALTSPFSVDVK
+136 TSSDKLASPYNVDVK
-151 TGDVFKIDFYS
+151 AGDIFEIDFYS
-162 EDDFGTPCQMT
+162 EEDFMTPCAMT
-173 VKNIRCT
+173 LKNIRCT
-180 DLAAQDVTVSFDG
+180 DPVSSDVT
-193 NQANTKGTVSGTM
+193 
-206 AAQTVPAGT
+206 
-215 ATALNKNAFTNVY
+215 
-228 SRKFSGKEYGGDV
+228 
-241 KFLGWNTAVDGSGD
+241 
-255 SYADG
+255 
-260 ADITVSADTT
+260 
-270 LYAQWAGHKLT
+270 
-281 AHFDANYPDAP
+281 
-292 EINDTTSEVSAK
+292 
-304 YSIPTAP
+304 
-311 TRTQDGVSY
+311 
-320 SFRGW
+320 
-325 WTLPKGGETITEKDD
+325 
-340 VSGKYVVPTTAR
+340 
-352 VTQEMVNNG
+352 
-361 PVTFYAQWSKRLNVT
+361 
-376 LDGNGYGG
+376 
-384 NLGGVNTWWTATMD
+384 
-398 TQLKSVTD
+398 
-406 NLLRFGGN
+406 
-414 SFPAGKDFGGWYIK
+414 
-428 NSNGTLGDKVY
+428 
-439 PLDEPYDYTEKIPGD
+439 
-454 SVTFIINWVDKA
+454 
-466 VQDVIVTFDA
+466 VTFDA

-500 RKAGFR
+500 TKAGFR

-538 EAVQSNLPVHFDGN
+538 EAEQSNLPVHFDGN
-552 GYQASIPDA
+552 GYQEAILDA

-566 GHTVLPTLDEA
+566 GHAVLPALNSA
-577 KFPSLQKYYDW
+577 KFPSGKRYYDW
-588 YILLADGTL
+588 YIVLADGSL
-597 GDRVTASYDLSAYRN
+597 GDRVTASYDLSAYRD
-612 SGVTLKAQWYRLSYI
+612 SGVTLKAQWYSLSYV
-627 IRYHARTVDSGVT
+627 IRYNANGADVT
-640 GSMEDQRAPFNQK
+640 GSMEDQRAPFDET
-653 IRLSRCTL
+653 IHLSACTL
-661 MREGYTFAGWSTS
+661 SREGYTFAGWSTS
-674 SNIYGKAAYA
+674 ASGKAVYA

-704 SEDGEHFDLYAC
+704 SEDGEFFDLYAC
-716 WTKNMSEEEKAA
+716 WSKNMSDEEKAA

-752 LLDMARAR
+752 LLDMAQAR
-760 LTAGGI
+760 LTAGSI

-777 STKDMFTEACAG
+777 STKDMFTDAHAG

-824 TDEAED
+824 NDEAED
-830 VTVVLGLDEDKAL
+830 VTVALGLDEGKAL
-843 DALRTQGRRISIPQE
+843 EALRTQGNRISIPQE

-867 VPQYMVKE
+867 VPHYMVKE
-875 GVDESKVDYNSSDD
+875 GVDESSVDYNSSDD
-889 LHTWATVTWQS
+889 LHLWAEVTWQS
-900 SDASVIGISDRPS
+900 SNASVIGISNNNS
-913 KLYGPYA
+913 KYFAPYT
-920 VNVSRPK
+920 VKVSRPK
-927 TDTSVTLTATLTYSG
+927 TDTSVTLTAKLTYG
-942 RDDLYVSFTYPVK
+942 DRDDLTVYFTYTVT
-955 VKGSQKAIDYQEGLE
+955 VKGTQKAIDYQEGLE

-984 YVPATGAKI
+984 YVPATGEKI

-1005 TTTDM
+1005 TTSDM

-1030 ITSSNESVVESLEAN
+1030 ITSSDESVVESLEAN

-1053 PLPGQKDAKVT
+1053 PLPGQEDAKVT

-1081 NMQVLARKDIQI
+1081 NMQVLASKEIQI
-1093 TVPAITQTEID
+1093 TVPAMSQTEID
-1104 TAAAFMKKVCAED
+1104 AAAAFMKKVCTED
-1117 VYWEGIRKANTARN
+1117 VYWEGIRKANTARDS
-1131 KVTGDLWP
+1131 VTGDLWP

-1150 KFLRTAAESQWLGVK
+1150 KFLRTSAESQWLGVK
-1165 VDDIDGWYNSEQY
+1165 ADDIDGWYNSEQY

-1199 EYNTYVKI
+1199 QYNTHVKI

-1218 YYEKFGSDP
+1218 YYEKFSSDP

-1245 VIGTTGIEDPSVQDI
+1245 VIGTTGIEDPSVEDI
-1260 TVTVNVTG
+1260 TITVNVTG
-1268 SPFAPAFAD
+1268 STFAPAFAD

-1285 KSNAYRT
+1285 KSNAYQT
-1292 AWNALESAL
+1292 AWDALESVL
-1301 TSNSYTCTGSGSYV
+1301 TSNSYTYTGSGNYV

-1356 ALDQYLLQANDRI
+1356 TLDKYLLQANDRI

-1398 ADGSAFYTCPTCG
+1398 ADGSAFYSCSTCG
-1411 GTKTETLSATGHQ
+1411 GTKTENLPATGHQ

-1429 WTWSGYESASAT
+1429 WTWIGYESASAT
-1441 FTCAHDASHTETVTA
+1441 FICANDASHEETVAAA
-1456 VITSAVTKEPTCAED
+1456 VTSAVTKEPTCTED

-1482 GEKGYTDTKTEAIKA
+1482 GEKNYTDTKTEGIKA
-1497 TGEHVWDD
+1497 TGEHVWDN

-1510 EPTCTG
+1510 EPTCTA

-1521 YTCVKCSATKTEE
+1521 YTCTKCSATKTEE
-1534 LEALGHDYETK
+1534 LNALGHNYETK
-1545 RTEPTCEA
+1545 RTEPTCEK
-1553 DGKEEEVCSRCKDVK
+1553 DGKEEEVCSHCGDVRF
-1568 SSKVLPATGHSYR
+1568 SRVLPATGHSYR
-1581 WNPRTGRYVCENC
+1581 WDPRTRRTVCENC
-1594 GKILIRDGDVKP
+1594 GKILDEGGNTRPI
-1606 AIPAKPGKSDQA
+1606 IPANPGKTD
-1618 GKSFPFVDVSKNDR
+1618 KNFPFTDVSKNDGC
-1632 YYDAVDYL
+1632 YDAVDYL

-1647 GTSSTKFSPNA
+1647 GTSSTKFSPNG

-1690 RYYTEAVEWA
+1690 CYYTEAVEWA

-1725 AAFLSRFAEYNG
+1725 AAFLSRFAQYNDAKII
-1737 VELTEADGQLS
+1737 EADGQLS
-1748 ADAAVSAWARKNV
+1748 TDAVVSGWARKNV
-1761 EWAAAEGILTSEQ
+1761 EWAVAEGILTSVQ

-1794 LTKDAK
+1794 LTKIAK

>member
-1 MKKRILPILL
+1 MKKRILPIVL

-38 TQNFTDDKPNNLGD
+38 TQNYTTETPRPNNLGD
-52 YFTVTSTPLS
+52 YFTVTTTPLS
-62 TADKTTTW
+62 TANKTAAW

-79 NVFNQNG
+79 AVFNKNG
-86 NLKYDGTH
+86 SKLYEDTH
-94 AVLTF
+94 AILTF

-105 TFWFKFLFSIRS
+105 NFWFKHLFSISNRS
-117 AAPNSY
+117 PYSY
-123 AELLLNGQ
+123 AELRLNGTAI
-131 SLAKG
+131 AKG
-136 TSDNALTSPFSVDVK
+136 TSSNKLASPYNVDVK
-151 TGDVFKIDFYS
+151 AGDIFEIDFYS
-162 EDDFGTPCQMT
+162 EEDFMTPCAMT
-173 VKNIRCT
+173 LKNIRCT
-180 DLAAQDVTVSFDG
+180 DPVSSDVT
-193 NQANTKGTVSGTM
+193 
-206 AAQTVPAGT
+206 
-215 ATALNKNAFTNVY
+215 
-228 SRKFSGKEYGGDV
+228 
-241 KFLGWNTAVDGSGD
+241 
-255 SYADG
+255 
-260 ADITVSADTT
+260 
-270 LYAQWAGHKLT
+270 
-281 AHFDANYPDAP
+281 
-292 EINDTTSEVSAK
+292 
-304 YSIPTAP
+304 
-311 TRTQDGVSY
+311 
-320 SFRGW
+320 
-325 WTLPKGGETITEKDD
+325 
-340 VSGKYVVPTTAR
+340 
-352 VTQEMVNNG
+352 
-361 PVTFYAQWSKRLNVT
+361 
-376 LDGNGYGG
+376 
-384 NLGGVNTWWTATMD
+384 
-398 TQLKSVTD
+398 
-406 NLLRFGGN
+406 
-414 SFPAGKDFGGWYIK
+414 
-428 NSNGTLGDKVY
+428 
-439 PLDEPYDYTEKIPGD
+439 
-454 SVTFIINWVDKA
+454 
-466 VQDVIVTFDA
+466 VTFDA

-500 RKAGFR
+500 TKAGFR

-538 EAVQSNLPVHFDGN
+538 EAEQSSLPVHFDGN
-552 GYQASIPDA
+552 GYQEAILDA

-566 GHTVLPTLDEA
+566 GHAVLPALNSA
-577 KFPSLQKYYDW
+577 KFPSGKRYYDW
-588 YILLADGTL
+588 YIVLADGSL
-597 GDRVTASYDLSAYRN
+597 GDRVTASYDLSAYRD
-612 SGVTLKAQWYRLSYI
+612 SGVTLKAQWYSLSYV
-627 IRYHARTVDSGVT
+627 IRYNANGADVT
-640 GSMEDQRAPFNQK
+640 GSMEDQRAPFDET
-653 IRLSRCTL
+653 IHLSACTL
-661 MREGYTFAGWSTS
+661 SREGYTFAGWSTS
-674 SNIYGKAAYA
+674 ASGKAVYA

-704 SEDGEHFDLYAC
+704 SEDGEFFDLYAC
-716 WTKNMSEEEKAA
+716 WSKNMSDEEKAA

-752 LLDMARAR
+752 LLDMAQAR
-760 LTAGGI
+760 LTAGSI

-777 STKDMFTEACAG
+777 STKDMFTDAHAG

-824 TDEAED
+824 NDEAED
-830 VTVVLGLDEDKAL
+830 VTVALGLDEGKAL
-843 DALRTQGRRISIPQE
+843 EALRTQGNRISIPQE

-867 VPQYMVKE
+867 VPHYMVKE
-875 GVDESKVDYNSSDD
+875 GVDESSVDYNSSDD
-889 LHTWATVTWQS
+889 LHLWAEVTWQS
-900 SDASVIGISDRPS
+900 SNASVIGISNNNS
-913 KLYGPYA
+913 KYFAPYT
-920 VNVSRPK
+920 VKVSRPK
-927 TDTSVTLTATLTYSG
+927 TDTSVTLTAKLTYG
-942 RDDLYVSFTYPVK
+942 DRDDLTVYFTYTVT
-955 VKGSQKAIDYQEGLE
+955 VKGTQKAIDYQEGLE

-984 YVPATGAKI
+984 YVPATGEKI

-1005 TTTDM
+1005 TTSDM

-1030 ITSSNESVVESLEAN
+1030 ITSSDESVVESLEAN

-1053 PLPGQKDAKVT
+1053 PLPGQEDAKVT

-1081 NMQVLARKDIQI
+1081 NMQVLASKEIQI
-1093 TVPAITQTEID
+1093 TVPAMSQTEID
-1104 TAAAFMKKVCAED
+1104 AAAAFMKKVCTED
-1117 VYWEGIRKANTARN
+1117 VYWEGIRKANTARDS
-1131 KVTGDLWP
+1131 VTGDLWP

-1150 KFLRTAAESQWLGVK
+1150 KFLRTSAESQWLGVK
-1165 VDDIDGWYNSEQY
+1165 ADDIDGWYNSEQY

-1199 EYNTYVKI
+1199 QYNTHVKI

-1218 YYEKFGSDP
+1218 YYEKFSSDP

-1245 VIGTTGIEDPSVQDI
+1245 VIGTTGIEDPSVEDI
-1260 TVTVNVTG
+1260 TITVNVTG
-1268 SPFAPAFAD
+1268 STFAPAFAD

-1285 KSNAYRT
+1285 KSNAYQT
-1292 AWNALESAL
+1292 AWDALESVL
-1301 TSNSYTCTGSGSYV
+1301 TSNSYTYTGSGNYV

-1356 ALDQYLLQANDRI
+1356 TLDKYLLQANDRI

-1398 ADGSAFYTCPTCG
+1398 ADGSAFYSCSTCG
-1411 GTKTETLSATGHQ
+1411 GTKTENLPATGHQ

-1429 WTWSGYESASAT
+1429 WTWIGYESASAT
-1441 FTCAHDASHTETVTA
+1441 FTCANDASHEETVAAA
-1456 VITSAVTKEPTCAED
+1456 VTSAVTKEPTCTED

-1482 GEKGYTDTKTEAIKA
+1482 GEKNYTDTKTEGIKA
-1497 TGEHVWDD
+1497 TGEHVWDN

-1510 EPTCTG
+1510 EPTCTA

-1521 YTCVKCSATKTEE
+1521 YTCTKCSATKTEE
-1534 LEALGHDYETK
+1534 LNALGHNYETK
-1545 RTEPTCEA
+1545 RTEPTCEK
-1553 DGKEEEVCSRCKDVK
+1553 DGKEEEVCSRCGDVRF
-1568 SSKVLPATGHSYR
+1568 SRVLPATGHSYR
-1581 WNPRTGRYVCENC
+1581 WDPRTRRTVCENC
-1594 GKILIRDGDVKP
+1594 GKILDEGGNTRPI
-1606 AIPAKPGKSDQA
+1606 IPANPGKTD
-1618 GKSFPFVDVSKNDR
+1618 KNFPFTDVSKNDGC
-1632 YYDAVDYL
+1632 YDAVDYL

-1647 GTSSTKFSPNA
+1647 GTSSTKFSPNG

-1690 RYYTEAVEWA
+1690 CYYTEAVEWA

-1725 AAFLSRFAEYNG
+1725 AAFLSRFAQYNDAKII
-1737 VELTEADGQLS
+1737 EADGQLS
-1748 ADAAVSAWARKNV
+1748 TDAVVSGWARKNV
-1761 EWAAAEGILTSEQ
+1761 EWAVAEGILTSVQ

-1794 LTKDAK
+1794 LTKIAK

>member
-1 MKKRILPILL
+1 MKKRILPIVL

-38 TQNFTDDKPNNLGD
+38 TQNYTTETPRPNNLGD

-79 NVFNQNG
+79 AVFN
-86 NLKYDGTH
+86 KDGSKLYGDTH
-94 AVLTF
+94 AILTF

-105 TFWFKFLFSIRS
+105 NFWFKHLFSIGNRS
-117 AAPNSY
+117 PYSY
-123 AELLLNGQ
+123 AELRLNGTAI
-131 SLAKG
+131 AKG
-136 TSDNALTSPFSVDVK
+136 TSSDKLASPYNVDVK
-151 TGDVFKIDFYS
+151 AGDIFEIDFYS
-162 EDDFGTPCQMT
+162 EEDFMTPCAMT
-173 VKNIRCT
+173 LKNIRCT
-180 DLAAQDVTVSFDG
+180 DPVSSDVT
-193 NQANTKGTVSGTM
+193 
-206 AAQTVPAGT
+206 
-215 ATALNKNAFTNVY
+215 
-228 SRKFSGKEYGGDV
+228 
-241 KFLGWNTAVDGSGD
+241 
-255 SYADG
+255 
-260 ADITVSADTT
+260 
-270 LYAQWAGHKLT
+270 
-281 AHFDANYPDAP
+281 
-292 EINDTTSEVSAK
+292 
-304 YSIPTAP
+304 
-311 TRTQDGVSY
+311 
-320 SFRGW
+320 
-325 WTLPKGGETITEKDD
+325 
-340 VSGKYVVPTTAR
+340 
-352 VTQEMVNNG
+352 
-361 PVTFYAQWSKRLNVT
+361 
-376 LDGNGYGG
+376 
-384 NLGGVNTWWTATMD
+384 
-398 TQLKSVTD
+398 
-406 NLLRFGGN
+406 
-414 SFPAGKDFGGWYIK
+414 
-428 NSNGTLGDKVY
+428 
-439 PLDEPYDYTEKIPGD
+439 
-454 SVTFIINWVDKA
+454 
-466 VQDVIVTFDA
+466 VTFDA

-500 RKAGFR
+500 TKAGFR

-538 EAVQSNLPVHFDGN
+538 EAEQSNLPVHFDGN
-552 GYQASIPDA
+552 GYQEAILDA
-561 DIDEN
+561 AIDED
-566 GHTVLPTLDEA
+566 GHVALPTLDSA
-577 KFPSLQKYYDW
+577 KFPAGQKYYDW
-588 YILLADGTL
+588 YIVLADGTL
-597 GDRVTASYDLSAYRN
+597 GDRVTASYDLSAYRD
-612 SGVTLKAQWYRLSYI
+612 SGVTLKAQWYSLSYV
-627 IRYHARTVDSGVT
+627 IRYNANGADVT
-640 GSMEDQRAPFNQK
+640 GSMEDQRAPFDET
-653 IRLSRCTL
+653 IHLSACTL
-661 MREGYTFAGWSTS
+661 SREGYTFAGWSTS
-674 SNIYGKAAYA
+674 ASGKAVYA

-704 SEDGEHFDLYAC
+704 SEDGEFFDLYAC
-716 WTKNMSEEEKAA
+716 WSKNMSDEEKAA

-752 LLDMARAR
+752 LLDMAQAR
-760 LTAGGI
+760 LTAGSI

-777 STKDMFTEACAG
+777 STKDMFTDAHAG

-824 TDEAED
+824 NDEAED
-830 VTVVLGLDEDKAL
+830 VTVALGLDEGKAL
-843 DALRTQGRRISIPQE
+843 EALRTQGNRISIPQE

-867 VPQYMVKE
+867 VPHYMVKE
-875 GVDESKVDYNSSDD
+875 GVDESSVDYNSSDD
-889 LHTWATVTWQS
+889 LHLWAEVTWQS
-900 SDASVIGISDRPS
+900 SNPSVIGIGSNTT
-913 KLYGPYA
+913 KLYAPYT
-920 VNVSRPK
+920 VKVSRSK
-927 TDTSVTLTATLTYSG
+927 TDTSVTLTAALTYSG
-942 RDDLYVSFTYPVK
+942 RDDLKVYFTYTVT
-955 VKGSQKAIDYQEGLE
+955 VKGTQKAIEYQEGLE

-1005 TTTDM
+1005 TTSDM
-1010 RKVFA
+1010 RSVFA

-1053 PLPGQKDAKVT
+1053 PLPGQEDAKVT

-1072 PSGSGKDYA
+1072 PSGSGKDYD
-1081 NMQVLARKDIQI
+1081 NMQVLASKEIQI
-1093 TVPAITQTEID
+1093 TVPAMSQTEID
-1104 TAAAFMKKVCAED
+1104 AAAAFMKKVCTED
-1117 VYWEGIRKANTARN
+1117 VYWEGIRKANTARDN
-1131 KVTGDLWP
+1131 VTGDLWS

-1150 KFLRTAAESQWLGVK
+1150 KFLRASAESQWLGVK

-1199 EYNTYVKI
+1199 QYNTHVKI

-1218 YYEKFGSDP
+1218 YYEKFSSDP

-1245 VIGTTGIEDPSVQDI
+1245 VIGTTGIEDPSVEDI
-1260 TVTVNVTG
+1260 TITVNVTG
-1268 SPFAPAFAD
+1268 STFAPAFAD

-1285 KSNAYRT
+1285 KSNAYQT
-1292 AWNALESAL
+1292 AWDALESVL
-1301 TSNSYTCTGSGSYV
+1301 TSNSYTYTGSGNYV

-1356 ALDQYLLQANDRI
+1356 TLDKYLLQANDRI

-1398 ADGSAFYTCPTCG
+1398 ADGSAFYSCSTCG
-1411 GTKTETLSATGHQ
+1411 GTKTEKLPATGHQ

-1429 WTWSGYESASAT
+1429 WTWIGYESASAT
-1441 FTCAHDASHTETVTA
+1441 FTCANDASHEETVAAA
-1456 VITSAVTKEPTCAED
+1456 VTSAVTKEPTCTED

-1482 GEKGYTDTKTEAIKA
+1482 GEKNYTDTKTEGIKA
-1497 TGEHVWDD
+1497 TGEHVWDN

-1510 EPTCTG
+1510 EPTCTA

-1521 YTCVKCSATKTEE
+1521 YTCTKCSATKTEE
-1534 LEALGHDYETK
+1534 LNALGHNYETK
-1545 RTEPTCEA
+1545 RTEPTCEK
-1553 DGKEEEVCSRCKDVK
+1553 DGKEEEVCSRCGDVRF
-1568 SSKVLPATGHSYR
+1568 SRVLPATGHSYR
-1581 WNPRTGRYVCENC
+1581 WDPRTRRTVCENC
-1594 GKILIRDGDVKP
+1594 GKILDEGGNTRPI
-1606 AIPAKPGKSDQA
+1606 IPANPGKTD
-1618 GKSFPFVDVSKNDR
+1618 KNFPFTDVSKNDGC
-1632 YYDAVDYL
+1632 YDAVDYL

-1647 GTSSTKFSPNA
+1647 GTSSTKFSPNG

-1690 RYYTEAVEWA
+1690 CYYTEAVEWA

-1725 AAFLSRFAEYNG
+1725 AAFLSRFAQYNDAKII
-1737 VELTEADGQLS
+1737 EADGQLS
-1748 ADAAVSAWARKNV
+1748 TDAVVSGWARKNV
-1761 EWAAAEGILTSEQ
+1761 EWAVAEGILTSVQ

-1794 LTKDAK
+1794 LTKIAK

>member
-26 ASYTFDPNATIF
+26 AGYTFDPNATIF
-38 TQNFTDDKPNNLGD
+38 TQNFTTETPRQNNLGD
-52 YFTVTSTPLS
+52 YFTVTTTPLS
-62 TADKTTTW
+62 TANKTAAW

-79 NVFNQNG
+79 AVFN
-86 NLKYDGTH
+86 KDGSKLYEDTH
-94 AVLTF
+94 AILTF

-105 TFWFKFLFSIRS
+105 NFWFKHLFSISNRS
-117 AAPNSY
+117 PYSY
-123 AELLLNGQ
+123 AELRLNGTAI
-131 SLAKG
+131 AKG
-136 TSDNALTSPFSVDVK
+136 TSSNKLASPYNVDVK
-151 TGDVFKIDFYS
+151 AGDIFEIDFYS
-162 EDDFGTPCQMT
+162 EEDFMTPCAMT
-173 VKNIRCT
+173 LKNIRCT
-180 DLAAQDVTVSFDG
+180 DPVSSDVT
-193 NQANTKGTVSGTM
+193 
-206 AAQTVPAGT
+206 
-215 ATALNKNAFTNVY
+215 
-228 SRKFSGKEYGGDV
+228 
-241 KFLGWNTAVDGSGD
+241 
-255 SYADG
+255 
-260 ADITVSADTT
+260 
-270 LYAQWAGHKLT
+270 
-281 AHFDANYPDAP
+281 
-292 EINDTTSEVSAK
+292 
-304 YSIPTAP
+304 
-311 TRTQDGVSY
+311 
-320 SFRGW
+320 
-325 WTLPKGGETITEKDD
+325 
-340 VSGKYVVPTTAR
+340 
-352 VTQEMVNNG
+352 
-361 PVTFYAQWSKRLNVT
+361 
-376 LDGNGYGG
+376 
-384 NLGGVNTWWTATMD
+384 
-398 TQLKSVTD
+398 
-406 NLLRFGGN
+406 
-414 SFPAGKDFGGWYIK
+414 
-428 NSNGTLGDKVY
+428 
-439 PLDEPYDYTEKIPGD
+439 
-454 SVTFIINWVDKA
+454 
-466 VQDVIVTFDA
+466 VTFDA

-500 RKAGFR
+500 TKAGFR

-538 EAVQSNLPVHFDGN
+538 EAEQSNLPVHFDGN
-552 GYQASIPDA
+552 GYQEAILDA

-566 GHTVLPTLDEA
+566 GHAVLPALNSA
-577 KFPSLQKYYDW
+577 KFPSGKRYYDW
-588 YILLADGTL
+588 YIVLADGSL
-597 GDRVTASYDLSAYRN
+597 GDRVTASYDLSAYRD
-612 SGVTLKAQWYRLSYI
+612 SGVTLKAQWYSLSYV
-627 IRYHARTVDSGVT
+627 IRYNANGADVT
-640 GSMEDQRAPFNQK
+640 GSMEDQRAPFDET
-653 IRLSRCTL
+653 IHLSACTL
-661 MREGYTFAGWSTS
+661 SREGYTFAGWSTS
-674 SNIYGKAAYA
+674 ASGKAVYA

-704 SEDGEHFDLYAC
+704 SEDGEFFDLYAC
-716 WTKNMSEEEKAA
+716 WSKNMSDEEKAA

-752 LLDMARAR
+752 LLDMAQAR
-760 LTAGGI
+760 LTAGSI

-777 STKDMFTEACAG
+777 STKDMFTDAHAG

-795 LHYKWNDNGTTSSTT
+795 LHYQWNDNGTTSSTT

-824 TDEAED
+824 NDEAED
-830 VTVVLGLDEDKAL
+830 VTVALGLDEGKAL
-843 DALRTQGRRISIPQE
+843 EALRTQGNRISIPQE

-867 VPQYMVKE
+867 VPHYMVKE
-875 GVDESKVDYNSSDD
+875 GVDESSVDYNSSDD
-889 LHTWATVTWQS
+889 LHLWAEVTWQS
-900 SDASVIGISDRPS
+900 SNPSVIGIGSNTT
-913 KLYGPYA
+913 KLYAPYT
-920 VNVSRPK
+920 VKVSRPK
-927 TDTSVTLTATLTYSG
+927 TDTSVTLTAALTYSG
-942 RDDLYVSFTYPVK
+942 RDDLKVYFTYTVT
-955 VKGSQKAIDYQEGLE
+955 VKGTQKAIEYQEGLE
-970 LWLAGGTQD
+970 LWLSGGTQD

-1005 TTTDM
+1005 TTSDM
-1010 RKVFA
+1010 RSVFA

-1053 PLPGQKDAKVT
+1053 PLPGQEDAKVT

-1081 NMQVLARKDIQI
+1081 NMQVLARKEIQI
-1093 TVPAITQTEID
+1093 TVPAMSQTEID
-1104 TAAAFMKKVCAED
+1104 AAAAFMKKVCTED
-1117 VYWEGIRKANTARN
+1117 VYWEGIRKANTARDS
-1131 KVTGDLWP
+1131 VTGDLWP

-1150 KFLRTAAESQWLGVK
+1150 KFLRTSAESQWLGVK
-1165 VDDIDGWYNSEQY
+1165 ADDIDGWYNSEQY

-1199 EYNTYVKI
+1199 QYNTHVKM

-1218 YYEKFGSDP
+1218 YYEKFSSDP

-1245 VIGTTGIEDPSVQDI
+1245 VIGTTGIEDPSVEDI
-1260 TVTVNVTG
+1260 TITVNVTG
-1268 SPFAPAFAD
+1268 STFAPAFAD

-1285 KSNAYRT
+1285 KSNAYQT
-1292 AWNALESAL
+1292 AWDALESVL
-1301 TSNSYTCTGSGSYV
+1301 TSNSYTYTGSGNYV

-1356 ALDQYLLQANDRI
+1356 TLDKYLLQANDRI

-1398 ADGSAFYTCPTCG
+1398 ADGSAFYSCSTCG
-1411 GTKTETLSATGHQ
+1411 GTKTEKLPATGHQ

-1429 WTWSGYESASAT
+1429 WTWIGYESASAT
-1441 FTCAHDASHTETVTA
+1441 FTCANDASHEETVAAA
-1456 VITSAVTKEPTCAED
+1456 VTSAVTKEPTCTED

-1482 GEKGYTDTKTEAIKA
+1482 GEKNYTDTKTEGIKA
-1497 TGEHVWDD
+1497 TGEHVWDN

-1510 EPTCTG
+1510 EPTCTA

-1521 YTCVKCSATKTEE
+1521 YTCTKCSATKTEE
-1534 LEALGHDYETK
+1534 LNALGHNYETK
-1545 RTEPTCEA
+1545 RTEPTCEK
-1553 DGKEEEVCSRCKDVK
+1553 DGKEEEVCSRCGDVRF
-1568 SSKVLPATGHSYR
+1568 SRVLPATGHSYR
-1581 WNPRTGRYVCENC
+1581 WDPRIRRTVCENC
-1594 GKILIRDGDVKP
+1594 GKILDEGGNTRPI
-1606 AIPAKPGKSDQA
+1606 IPANPGKTD
-1618 GKSFPFVDVSKNDR
+1618 KNFPFTDVSKNDGC
-1632 YYDAVDYL
+1632 YDAVDYL

-1647 GTSSTKFSPNA
+1647 GTSSTKFSPNG

-1690 RYYTEAVEWA
+1690 CYYTEAVEWA

-1725 AAFLSRFAEYNG
+1725 AAFLSRFAQYNDAKII
-1737 VELTEADGQLS
+1737 EADGQLS
-1748 ADAAVSAWARKNV
+1748 TDAVVSGWARKNV
-1761 EWAAAEGILTSEQ
+1761 EWAVAEGILTSVQ

-1794 LTKDAK
+1794 LTKIAK

>member
-1 MKKRILPILL
+1 MKKRILPIVL

-38 TQNFTDDKPNNLGD
+38 TQNYTTETPRPNNLGD
-52 YFTVTSTPLS
+52 YFTVTTTPLS
-62 TADKTTTW
+62 TANKTAAW

-79 NVFNQNG
+79 AVFNKNG
-86 NLKYDGTH
+86 SKLYEDTH
-94 AVLTF
+94 AILTF

-105 TFWFKFLFSIRS
+105 NFWFKHLFSISNRS
-117 AAPNSY
+117 PYSY
-123 AELLLNGQ
+123 AELRLNGNAI
-131 SLAKG
+131 AKG
-136 TSDNALTSPFSVDVK
+136 TSSNKLASPYNVDVK
-151 TGDVFKIDFYS
+151 AGDIFEIDFYS
-162 EDDFGTPCQMT
+162 EEDFMTPCAMT
-173 VKNIRCT
+173 LKNIRCT
-180 DLAAQDVTVSFDG
+180 DPVSSDVT
-193 NQANTKGTVSGTM
+193 
-206 AAQTVPAGT
+206 
-215 ATALNKNAFTNVY
+215 
-228 SRKFSGKEYGGDV
+228 
-241 KFLGWNTAVDGSGD
+241 
-255 SYADG
+255 
-260 ADITVSADTT
+260 
-270 LYAQWAGHKLT
+270 
-281 AHFDANYPDAP
+281 
-292 EINDTTSEVSAK
+292 
-304 YSIPTAP
+304 
-311 TRTQDGVSY
+311 
-320 SFRGW
+320 
-325 WTLPKGGETITEKDD
+325 
-340 VSGKYVVPTTAR
+340 
-352 VTQEMVNNG
+352 
-361 PVTFYAQWSKRLNVT
+361 
-376 LDGNGYGG
+376 
-384 NLGGVNTWWTATMD
+384 
-398 TQLKSVTD
+398 
-406 NLLRFGGN
+406 
-414 SFPAGKDFGGWYIK
+414 
-428 NSNGTLGDKVY
+428 
-439 PLDEPYDYTEKIPGD
+439 
-454 SVTFIINWVDKA
+454 
-466 VQDVIVTFDA
+466 VTFDA

-500 RKAGFR
+500 TKAGFR

-538 EAVQSNLPVHFDGN
+538 EAEQSNLPVHFDGN
-552 GYQASIPDA
+552 GYQEAILDA

-566 GHTVLPTLDEA
+566 GHAVLPALNSA
-577 KFPSLQKYYDW
+577 KFPSGKRYYDW
-588 YILLADGTL
+588 YIVLADGSL
-597 GDRVTASYDLSAYRN
+597 GDRVTASYDLSAYRD
-612 SGVTLKAQWYRLSYI
+612 SGVTLKAQWYSLSYV
-627 IRYHARTVDSGVT
+627 IRYNANGADVT
-640 GSMEDQRAPFNQK
+640 GSMEDQRAPFDET
-653 IRLSRCTL
+653 IHLSACTL
-661 MREGYTFAGWSTS
+661 SREGYTFAGWSTS
-674 SNIYGKAAYA
+674 ASGKAVYA

-704 SEDGEHFDLYAC
+704 SEDGEFFDLYAC
-716 WTKNMSEEEKAA
+716 WSKNMSDEEKAA

-752 LLDMARAR
+752 LLDMAQAR
-760 LTAGGI
+760 LTAGSI

-777 STKDMFTEACAG
+777 STKDMFTDAHAG

-824 TDEAED
+824 NDEAED
-830 VTVVLGLDEDKAL
+830 VTVALGLDEGKAL
-843 DALRTQGRRISIPQE
+843 EALRTQGNRISIPQE

-867 VPQYMVKE
+867 VPHYMVKE
-875 GVDESKVDYNSSDD
+875 GVDESSVDYNSSDD
-889 LHTWATVTWQS
+889 LHLWAEVTWQS
-900 SDASVIGISDRPS
+900 SNASVIGISNNNS
-913 KLYGPYA
+913 KYFAPYT
-920 VNVSRPK
+920 VKVSRPK
-927 TDTSVTLTATLTYSG
+927 TDTSVTLTAKLTYG
-942 RDDLYVSFTYPVK
+942 DRDDLTVYFTYTVT
-955 VKGSQKAIDYQEGLE
+955 VKGTQKAIDYQEGLE

-984 YVPATGAKI
+984 YVPATGEKI

-1005 TTTDM
+1005 TTSDM

-1053 PLPGQKDAKVT
+1053 PLPGQEDAKVT

-1072 PSGSGKDYA
+1072 PSGSGKDYD
-1081 NMQVLARKDIQI
+1081 NMQVLASKEIQI
-1093 TVPAITQTEID
+1093 TVPAMSQTEID
-1104 TAAAFMKKVCAED
+1104 AAAAFMKKVCTED
-1117 VYWEGIRKANTARN
+1117 VYWEGIRKANTARDS
-1131 KVTGDLWP
+1131 VTGDLWP

-1150 KFLRTAAESQWLGVK
+1150 KFLRTSAESQWLGVK
-1165 VDDIDGWYNSEQY
+1165 ADDIDGWYNSEQY

-1199 EYNTYVKI
+1199 QYNTHVKI

-1218 YYEKFGSDP
+1218 YYEKFSSDP

-1245 VIGTTGIEDPSVQDI
+1245 VIGTTGIEDPSVEDI
-1260 TVTVNVTG
+1260 TITVNVTG
-1268 SPFAPAFAD
+1268 STFAPAFAD

-1285 KSNAYRT
+1285 KSNAYQT
-1292 AWNALESAL
+1292 AWDALESVL
-1301 TSNSYTCTGSGSYV
+1301 TSNSYTYTGSGNYV

-1356 ALDQYLLQANDRI
+1356 TLDKYLLQANDRI

-1398 ADGSAFYTCPTCG
+1398 ADGSAFYSCSTCG
-1411 GTKTETLSATGHQ
+1411 GTKTEKLPATGHQ

-1429 WTWSGYESASAT
+1429 WTWIGYESASAT
-1441 FTCAHDASHTETVTA
+1441 FTCANDASHEETVAAA
-1456 VITSAVTKEPTCAED
+1456 VTSAVTKEPTCTED

-1482 GEKGYTDTKTEAIKA
+1482 GEKNYTDTKTEGIKA
-1497 TGEHVWDD
+1497 TGEHVWDN

-1510 EPTCTG
+1510 EPTCTA

-1521 YTCVKCSATKTEE
+1521 YTCTKCSATKTEE
-1534 LEALGHDYETK
+1534 LNALGHNYETK
-1545 RTEPTCEA
+1545 RTEPTCEK
-1553 DGKEEEVCSRCKDVK
+1553 DGKEEEVCSRCGDVRF
-1568 SSKVLPATGHSYR
+1568 SRVLPATGHSYR
-1581 WNPRTGRYVCENC
+1581 WDPRTRRTVCENC
-1594 GKILIRDGDVKP
+1594 GKILDEGGNTRPI
-1606 AIPAKPGKSDQA
+1606 IPANPGKTD
-1618 GKSFPFVDVSKNDR
+1618 KNFPFTDVSKNDGC
-1632 YYDAVDYL
+1632 YDAVDYL

-1647 GTSSTKFSPNA
+1647 GTSSTKFSPNG

-1690 RYYTEAVEWA
+1690 CYYTEAVEWA

-1725 AAFLSRFAEYNG
+1725 AAFLSRFAQYNDAKII
-1737 VELTEADGQLS
+1737 EADGQLS
-1748 ADAAVSAWARKNV
+1748 TDAVVSGWARKNV
-1761 EWAAAEGILTSEQ
+1761 EWAVAEGILTSVQ

-1794 LTKDAK
+1794 LTKIAK

>member
-38 TQNFTDDKPNNLGD
+38 TQNYTTETPRPNNLGD

-79 NVFNQNG
+79 AVFN
-86 NLKYDGTH
+86 KDGSKLYGDTH
-94 AVLTF
+94 AILTF

-105 TFWFKFLFSIRS
+105 NFWFKHLFSIGNRS
-117 AAPNSY
+117 PYSY
-123 AELLLNGQ
+123 AELRLNGTAI
-131 SLAKG
+131 AKG
-136 TSDNALTSPFSVDVK
+136 TSSDKLASPYNVDVK
-151 TGDVFKIDFYS
+151 AGDIFEIDFYS
-162 EDDFGTPCQMT
+162 EEDFMTPCAMT
-173 VKNIRCT
+173 LKNIRCT
-180 DLAAQDVTVSFDG
+180 DPVSSDVT
-193 NQANTKGTVSGTM
+193 
-206 AAQTVPAGT
+206 
-215 ATALNKNAFTNVY
+215 
-228 SRKFSGKEYGGDV
+228 
-241 KFLGWNTAVDGSGD
+241 
-255 SYADG
+255 
-260 ADITVSADTT
+260 
-270 LYAQWAGHKLT
+270 
-281 AHFDANYPDAP
+281 
-292 EINDTTSEVSAK
+292 
-304 YSIPTAP
+304 
-311 TRTQDGVSY
+311 
-320 SFRGW
+320 
-325 WTLPKGGETITEKDD
+325 
-340 VSGKYVVPTTAR
+340 
-352 VTQEMVNNG
+352 
-361 PVTFYAQWSKRLNVT
+361 
-376 LDGNGYGG
+376 
-384 NLGGVNTWWTATMD
+384 
-398 TQLKSVTD
+398 
-406 NLLRFGGN
+406 
-414 SFPAGKDFGGWYIK
+414 
-428 NSNGTLGDKVY
+428 
-439 PLDEPYDYTEKIPGD
+439 
-454 SVTFIINWVDKA
+454 
-466 VQDVIVTFDA
+466 VTFDA
-476 NGGEGTMDAQTLT
+476 NGGEGTMAAQTLT
-489 GGKGTLTPNAF
+489 EGKGTLTANAF
-500 RKAGFR
+500 TKAGFR

-538 EAVQSNLPVHFDGN
+538 EAEQSNLPVHFDGN
-552 GYQASIPDA
+552 GYQEAILDA

-566 GHTVLPTLDEA
+566 GHAVLPALNSA
-577 KFPSLQKYYDW
+577 KFPSGKRYYDW
-588 YILLADGTL
+588 YIVLADGSL
-597 GDRVTASYDLSAYRN
+597 GDRVTASYDLSAYRD
-612 SGVTLKAQWYRLSYI
+612 SGVTLKAQWYSLSYV
-627 IRYHARTVDSGVT
+627 IRYNANGADVT
-640 GSMEDQRAPFNQK
+640 GSMEDQRAPFDET
-653 IRLSRCTL
+653 IHLSACTL
-661 MREGYTFAGWSTS
+661 SREGYTFAGWSTS
-674 SNIYGKAAYA
+674 ASGKAVYA

-704 SEDGEHFDLYAC
+704 SEDGEFFDLYAC
-716 WTKNMSEEEKAA
+716 WSKNMSDEEKAA

-752 LLDMARAR
+752 LLDMAQAR
-760 LTAGGI
+760 LTAGSI

-777 STKDMFTEACAG
+777 STKDMFTDAHAG

-810 LYCRPTLTLACGAY
+810 LYCRPTLTLTCGAY
-824 TDEAED
+824 NDEAED
-830 VTVVLGLDEDKAL
+830 VTVALGLDEGKAIE
-843 DALRTQGRRISIPQE
+843 ALRTQGNRISIPQE
-858 LNDDTTLTS
+858 LNDSTTLAS
-867 VPQYMVKE
+867 VPHYMVKE
-875 GVDESKVDYNSSDD
+875 GVDENDVDYNSSND
-889 LHTWATVTWQS
+889 LHLWAEVTWQS
-900 SDASVIGISDRPS
+900 SNPSMIGIGSNTT
-913 KLYGPYA
+913 KLYAPYT
-920 VNVSRPK
+920 VKVSRPK
-927 TDTSVTLTATLTYSG
+927 TDTSVTLTAALTYSG
-942 RDDLYVSFTYPVK
+942 RDDLKVYFTYTVT
-955 VKGSQKAIDYQEGLE
+955 VKGTQKAIEYQEGLE
-970 LWLAGGTQD
+970 LWLSGGTQD

-1005 TTTDM
+1005 TTSDM
-1010 RKVFA
+1010 RSVFA

-1053 PLPGQKDAKVT
+1053 PLPGQEDAKVT

-1072 PSGSGKDYA
+1072 PSGSGKDYD
-1081 NMQVLARKDIQI
+1081 NMQVLASKEIQI
-1093 TVPAITQTEID
+1093 TVPAMSQTEID
-1104 TAAAFMKKVCAED
+1104 AAAAFMKKVCTED
-1117 VYWEGIRKANTARN
+1117 VYWEGIRKANTAHDN
-1131 KVTGDLWP
+1131 VTGDLWS

-1150 KFLRTAAESQWLGVK
+1150 KFLRTSAESQWLGVK

-1199 EYNTYVKI
+1199 QYNTHVKI

-1218 YYEKFGSDP
+1218 YYEKFSSDP

-1245 VIGTTGIEDPSVQDI
+1245 VIGTTGIEDPSVEDI
-1260 TVTVNVTG
+1260 TITVNVTG
-1268 SPFAPAFAD
+1268 STFAPAFAD

-1285 KSNAYRT
+1285 KSNAYQT
-1292 AWNALESAL
+1292 AWDALESVL
-1301 TSNSYTCTGSGSYV
+1301 TSNSYTYTGSGNYV

-1356 ALDQYLLQANDRI
+1356 TLDKYLLQANDRI
-1369 DFYYVNCPTESGDH
+1369 NFYYVNCPTESGDH

-1398 ADGSAFYTCPTCG
+1398 ADGSAFYSCSTCG
-1411 GTKTETLSATGHQ
+1411 GTKTENLPATGHQ

-1429 WTWSGYESASAT
+1429 WTWIGYESASAT
-1441 FTCAHDASHTETVTA
+1441 FTCANDASHEETVAAA
-1456 VITSAVTKEPTCAED
+1456 VTSAVTKEPTCTED

-1482 GEKGYTDTKTEAIKA
+1482 GEKNYTDTKTEGIKA
-1497 TGEHVWDD
+1497 TGEHVWDN

-1510 EPTCTG
+1510 EPTCTA

-1521 YTCVKCSATKTEE
+1521 YTCTKCSATKTEE
-1534 LEALGHDYETK
+1534 LNALGHNYETK
-1545 RTEPTCEA
+1545 RTEPTCEK
-1553 DGKEEEVCSRCKDVK
+1553 DGKEEEVCSRCGDVRF
-1568 SSKVLPATGHSYR
+1568 SRVLPATGHSYR
-1581 WNPRTGRYVCENC
+1581 WDPRTRRTVCENC
-1594 GKILIRDGDVKP
+1594 GKILDEGGNTRPI
-1606 AIPAKPGKSDQA
+1606 IPANPGKTD
-1618 GKSFPFVDVSKNDR
+1618 KNFPFTDVSKNDGC
-1632 YYDAVDYL
+1632 YDAVDYL

-1647 GTSSTKFSPNA
+1647 GTSSTKFSPNG

-1690 RYYTEAVEWA
+1690 CYYTEAVEWA

-1725 AAFLSRFAEYNG
+1725 AAFLSRFAQYNDAKII
-1737 VELTEADGQLS
+1737 EADGQLS
-1748 ADAAVSAWARKNV
+1748 TDAVVSGWARKNV
-1761 EWAAAEGILTSEQ
+1761 EWAVAEGILTSVQ

-1794 LTKDAK
+1794 LTKIAK

>member
-1 MKKRILPILL
+1 MKKRILPIVL

-38 TQNFTDDKPNNLGD
+38 TQNYTTETPRPNNLGD
-52 YFTVTSTPLS
+52 YFTVTTTPLS
-62 TADKTTTW
+62 TANKTAAW

-79 NVFNQNG
+79 AVFNKNG
-86 NLKYDGTH
+86 SKLYEDTH
-94 AVLTF
+94 AILTF

-105 TFWFKFLFSIRS
+105 NFWFKHLFSISNRS
-117 AAPNSY
+117 PYSY
-123 AELLLNGQ
+123 AELRLNGTAI
-131 SLAKG
+131 AKG
-136 TSDNALTSPFSVDVK
+136 TSSDKLASPYNVDVK
-151 TGDVFKIDFYS
+151 AGDIFEIDFYS
-162 EDDFGTPCQMT
+162 EEDFMTPCAMT
-173 VKNIRCT
+173 LKNIRCT
-180 DLAAQDVTVSFDG
+180 DPVSSDVT
-193 NQANTKGTVSGTM
+193 
-206 AAQTVPAGT
+206 
-215 ATALNKNAFTNVY
+215 
-228 SRKFSGKEYGGDV
+228 
-241 KFLGWNTAVDGSGD
+241 
-255 SYADG
+255 
-260 ADITVSADTT
+260 
-270 LYAQWAGHKLT
+270 
-281 AHFDANYPDAP
+281 
-292 EINDTTSEVSAK
+292 
-304 YSIPTAP
+304 
-311 TRTQDGVSY
+311 
-320 SFRGW
+320 
-325 WTLPKGGETITEKDD
+325 
-340 VSGKYVVPTTAR
+340 
-352 VTQEMVNNG
+352 
-361 PVTFYAQWSKRLNVT
+361 
-376 LDGNGYGG
+376 
-384 NLGGVNTWWTATMD
+384 
-398 TQLKSVTD
+398 
-406 NLLRFGGN
+406 
-414 SFPAGKDFGGWYIK
+414 
-428 NSNGTLGDKVY
+428 
-439 PLDEPYDYTEKIPGD
+439 
-454 SVTFIINWVDKA
+454 
-466 VQDVIVTFDA
+466 VTFDA

-500 RKAGFR
+500 TKAGFR

-538 EAVQSNLPVHFDGN
+538 EAEQSNLPVHFDGN
-552 GYQASIPDA
+552 GYQEAILDA

-566 GHTVLPTLDEA
+566 GHAVLPALNSA
-577 KFPSLQKYYDW
+577 KFPSGKRYYDW
-588 YILLADGTL
+588 YIVLADGSL
-597 GDRVTASYDLSAYRN
+597 GDRVTASYDLSAYRD
-612 SGVTLKAQWYRLSYI
+612 SGVTLKAQWYSLSYV
-627 IRYHARTVDSGVT
+627 IRYNANGADVT
-640 GSMEDQRAPFNQK
+640 GSMEDQRAPFDET
-653 IRLSRCTL
+653 IHLSACTL
-661 MREGYTFAGWSTS
+661 SREGYTFAGWSTS
-674 SNIYGKAAYA
+674 ASGKAVYA

-704 SEDGEHFDLYAC
+704 SEDGEFFDLYAC
-716 WTKNMSEEEKAA
+716 WSKNMSDEEKAA

-752 LLDMARAR
+752 LLDMAQAR
-760 LTAGGI
+760 LTAGSI

-777 STKDMFTEACAG
+777 STKDMFTDAHAG

-824 TDEAED
+824 NDEAED
-830 VTVVLGLDEDKAL
+830 VTVALGLDEGKAL
-843 DALRTQGRRISIPQE
+843 EALRTQGNRISIPQE

-867 VPQYMVKE
+867 VPHYMVKE
-875 GVDESKVDYNSSDD
+875 GVDESSVDYNSSDD
-889 LHTWATVTWQS
+889 LHLWAEVTWQS
-900 SDASVIGISDRPS
+900 SNPSVIGIGSNTT
-913 KLYGPYA
+913 KFYAPYT
-920 VNVSRPK
+920 VKVSRPK
-927 TDTSVTLTATLTYSG
+927 TDTSVTLTAALTYSG
-942 RDDLYVSFTYPVK
+942 RDDLKVYFTYTVT
-955 VKGSQKAIDYQEGLE
+955 VKGTQKAIEYQEGLE
-970 LWLAGGTQD
+970 LWLSGGTQD

-1005 TTTDM
+1005 TTSDM
-1010 RKVFA
+1010 RSVFA

-1053 PLPGQKDAKVT
+1053 PLPGQEDAKVT

-1072 PSGSGKDYA
+1072 PSGSGKDYD
-1081 NMQVLARKDIQI
+1081 NMQVLASKEIQI
-1093 TVPAITQTEID
+1093 TVPAMSQTEID
-1104 TAAAFMKKVCAED
+1104 AAAAFMKKVCTED
-1117 VYWEGIRKANTARN
+1117 VYWEGIRKANTARDN
-1131 KVTGDLWP
+1131 VTGDLWS

-1150 KFLRTAAESQWLGVK
+1150 KFLRASAESQWLGVK

-1199 EYNTYVKI
+1199 QYNTHVKI

-1218 YYEKFGSDP
+1218 YYEKFSSDP

-1245 VIGTTGIEDPSVQDI
+1245 VIGTTGIEDPSVEDI
-1260 TVTVNVTG
+1260 TITVNVTG
-1268 SPFAPAFAD
+1268 STFAPAFAD

-1285 KSNAYRT
+1285 KSNAYQT
-1292 AWNALESAL
+1292 AWDALESVL
-1301 TSNSYTCTGSGSYV
+1301 TSNSYTYTGSGNYV

-1356 ALDQYLLQANDRI
+1356 TLDKYLLQANDRI

-1398 ADGSAFYTCPTCG
+1398 ADGSAFYSCSTCG
-1411 GTKTETLSATGHQ
+1411 GTKTEKLPATGHQ

-1429 WTWSGYESASAT
+1429 WTWIGYESASAT
-1441 FTCAHDASHTETVTA
+1441 FICANDASHEETVAAA
-1456 VITSAVTKEPTCAED
+1456 VTSAVTKEPTCTED

-1482 GEKGYTDTKTEAIKA
+1482 GEKNYTDTKTEGIKA
-1497 TGEHVWDD
+1497 TGEHVWDN

-1510 EPTCTG
+1510 EPTCTA

-1521 YTCVKCSATKTEE
+1521 YTCTKCSATKTEE
-1534 LEALGHDYETK
+1534 LNALGHNYETK
-1545 RTEPTCEA
+1545 RTEPTCEK
-1553 DGKEEEVCSRCKDVK
+1553 DGKEEEVCSRCGDVRF
-1568 SSKVLPATGHSYR
+1568 SRVLPATGHSYR
-1581 WNPRTGRYVCENC
+1581 WDPRTRRTVCENC
-1594 GKILIRDGDVKP
+1594 GKILDEGGNTRPI
-1606 AIPAKPGKSDQA
+1606 IPANPGKTD
-1618 GKSFPFVDVSKNDR
+1618 KNFPFTDVSKNDGC
-1632 YYDAVDYL
+1632 YDAVDYL

-1647 GTSSTKFSPNA
+1647 GTSSTKFSPNG

-1684 KDVAAG
+1684 KDVATG
-1690 RYYTEAVEWA
+1690 CYYTEAVEWA

-1725 AAFLSRFAEYNG
+1725 AAFLSRFAQYNDAKII
-1737 VELTEADGQLS
+1737 EADGQLS
-1748 ADAAVSAWARKNV
+1748 TDAVVSGWARKNV
-1761 EWAAAEGILTSEQ
+1761 EWAVAEGILTSVQ

-1794 LTKDAK
+1794 LTKIAK

>member
-1 MKKRILPILL
+1 MKKRILPIVL

-38 TQNFTDDKPNNLGD
+38 TQNYTTETPRPNNLGD
-52 YFTVTSTPLS
+52 YFTVTTTPLS
-62 TADKTTTW
+62 TANKTAAW

-79 NVFNQNG
+79 AVFNKNG
-86 NLKYDGTH
+86 SKLYEDTH
-94 AVLTF
+94 AILTF

-105 TFWFKFLFSIRS
+105 NFWFKHLFSISNRS
-117 AAPNSY
+117 PYSY
-123 AELLLNGQ
+123 AELRLNGNAI
-131 SLAKG
+131 AKG
-136 TSDNALTSPFSVDVK
+136 TSSNKLASPYNVDVK
-151 TGDVFKIDFYS
+151 AGDIFEIDFYS
-162 EDDFGTPCQMT
+162 EEDFMTPCAMT
-173 VKNIRCT
+173 LKNIRCT
-180 DLAAQDVTVSFDG
+180 DPVSSDVT
-193 NQANTKGTVSGTM
+193 
-206 AAQTVPAGT
+206 
-215 ATALNKNAFTNVY
+215 
-228 SRKFSGKEYGGDV
+228 
-241 KFLGWNTAVDGSGD
+241 
-255 SYADG
+255 
-260 ADITVSADTT
+260 
-270 LYAQWAGHKLT
+270 
-281 AHFDANYPDAP
+281 
-292 EINDTTSEVSAK
+292 
-304 YSIPTAP
+304 
-311 TRTQDGVSY
+311 
-320 SFRGW
+320 
-325 WTLPKGGETITEKDD
+325 
-340 VSGKYVVPTTAR
+340 
-352 VTQEMVNNG
+352 
-361 PVTFYAQWSKRLNVT
+361 
-376 LDGNGYGG
+376 
-384 NLGGVNTWWTATMD
+384 
-398 TQLKSVTD
+398 
-406 NLLRFGGN
+406 
-414 SFPAGKDFGGWYIK
+414 
-428 NSNGTLGDKVY
+428 
-439 PLDEPYDYTEKIPGD
+439 
-454 SVTFIINWVDKA
+454 
-466 VQDVIVTFDA
+466 VTFDA

-500 RKAGFR
+500 TKAGFR

-538 EAVQSNLPVHFDGN
+538 EAEQSNLPVHFDGN
-552 GYQASIPDA
+552 GYQEAILDA

-566 GHTVLPTLDEA
+566 GHAVLPALNSA
-577 KFPSLQKYYDW
+577 KFPSGKRYYDW
-588 YILLADGTL
+588 YIVLADGSL
-597 GDRVTASYDLSAYRN
+597 GDRVTASYDLSAYRD
-612 SGVTLKAQWYRLSYI
+612 SGVTLKAQWYSLSYV
-627 IRYHARTVDSGVT
+627 IRYNANGADVT
-640 GSMEDQRAPFNQK
+640 GSMEDQRAPFDET
-653 IRLSRCTL
+653 IHLSACTL
-661 MREGYTFAGWSTS
+661 SREGYTFAGWSTS
-674 SNIYGKAAYA
+674 ASGKAVYA

-704 SEDGEHFDLYAC
+704 SEDGEFFDLYAC
-716 WTKNMSEEEKAA
+716 WSKNMSDEEKAA

-752 LLDMARAR
+752 LLDMAQAR
-760 LTAGGI
+760 LTAGSI

-777 STKDMFTEACAG
+777 STKDMFTDAHAG

-824 TDEAED
+824 NDEAED
-830 VTVVLGLDEDKAL
+830 VTVALGLDEGKAL
-843 DALRTQGRRISIPQE
+843 EALRTQGNRISIPQE

-867 VPQYMVKE
+867 VPHYMVKE
-875 GVDESKVDYNSSDD
+875 GVDESSVDYNSSDD
-889 LHTWATVTWQS
+889 LHLWAEVTWQS
-900 SDASVIGISDRPS
+900 SNPSVIGIGSNTT
-913 KLYGPYA
+913 KLYAPYT
-920 VNVSRPK
+920 VKVSRPK
-927 TDTSVTLTATLTYSG
+927 TDTSVTLTAALTYSG
-942 RDDLYVSFTYPVK
+942 RDDLKVYFTYTVT
-955 VKGSQKAIDYQEGLE
+955 VKGTQKAIEYQEGLE
-970 LWLAGGTQD
+970 LWLSGGTQD

-984 YVPATGAKI
+984 YVPATGEKI

-1005 TTTDM
+1005 TTSDM

-1030 ITSSNESVVESLEAN
+1030 ITSSDESVVESLEAN

-1053 PLPGQKDAKVT
+1053 PLPGQEDAKVT

-1081 NMQVLARKDIQI
+1081 NMQVLASKEIQI
-1093 TVPAITQTEID
+1093 TVPAMSQTEID
-1104 TAAAFMKKVCAED
+1104 AAAAFMKKVCTED
-1117 VYWEGIRKANTARN
+1117 VYWEGIRKANTARDS
-1131 KVTGDLWP
+1131 VTGDLWP

-1150 KFLRTAAESQWLGVK
+1150 KFLRTSAESQWLGVK
-1165 VDDIDGWYNSEQY
+1165 ADDIDGWYNSEQY

-1199 EYNTYVKI
+1199 QYNTHVKI

-1218 YYEKFGSDP
+1218 YYEKFSSDP

-1245 VIGTTGIEDPSVQDI
+1245 VIGTTGIEDPSVEDI
-1260 TVTVNVTG
+1260 TITVNVTG
-1268 SPFAPAFAD
+1268 STFAPAFAD

-1285 KSNAYRT
+1285 KSNAYQT
-1292 AWNALESAL
+1292 AWDALESVL
-1301 TSNSYTCTGSGSYV
+1301 TSNSYTYTGSGNYV

-1356 ALDQYLLQANDRI
+1356 TLDKYLLQANDRI

-1398 ADGSAFYTCPTCG
+1398 ADGSAFYSCSTCG
-1411 GTKTETLSATGHQ
+1411 GTKTENLPATGHQ

-1429 WTWSGYESASAT
+1429 WTWIGYESASAT
-1441 FTCAHDASHTETVTA
+1441 FTCANDASHEETVAAA
-1456 VITSAVTKEPTCAED
+1456 VTSAVTKEPTCVED

-1482 GEKGYTDTKTEAIKA
+1482 GEKNYTDTKTEGIKA
-1497 TGEHVWDD
+1497 TGEHVWDN

-1510 EPTCTG
+1510 EPTCTA

-1521 YTCVKCSATKTEE
+1521 YTCMKCSATKTEE
-1534 LEALGHDYETK
+1534 LNALGHNYETK
-1545 RTEPTCEA
+1545 RTEPTCEK
-1553 DGKEEEVCSRCKDVK
+1553 DGKEEEVCSRCGDVRF
-1568 SSKVLPATGHSYR
+1568 SRVLPATGHSYR
-1581 WNPRTGRYVCENC
+1581 WDPRTRRTVCENC
-1594 GKILIRDGDVKP
+1594 GKILDEGGNTRPI
-1606 AIPAKPGKSDQA
+1606 IPANPGKTD
-1618 GKSFPFVDVSKNDR
+1618 KNFPFTDVSKNDGC
-1632 YYDAVDYL
+1632 YDAVDYL

-1647 GTSSTKFSPNA
+1647 GTSSTKFSPNG

-1690 RYYTEAVEWA
+1690 CYYTEAVEWA

-1725 AAFLSRFAEYNG
+1725 AAFLSRFAQYNDAKII
-1737 VELTEADGQLS
+1737 EADGQLS
-1748 ADAAVSAWARKNV
+1748 TDAVVSGWARKNV
-1761 EWAAAEGILTSEQ
+1761 EWAVAEGILTSVQ

-1794 LTKDAK
+1794 LTKIAK

>member
-1 MKKRILPILL
+1 MKKRILPIVL

-38 TQNFTDDKPNNLGD
+38 TQNYTTETPRPNNLGD
-52 YFTVTSTPLS
+52 YFTVTTTPLS
-62 TADKTTTW
+62 TANKTAAW

-79 NVFNQNG
+79 AVFNKNG
-86 NLKYDGTH
+86 SKLYEDTH
-94 AVLTF
+94 AILTF

-105 TFWFKFLFSIRS
+105 NFWFKHLFSISNRS
-117 AAPNSY
+117 PYSY
-123 AELLLNGQ
+123 AELRLNGNAI
-131 SLAKG
+131 AKG
-136 TSDNALTSPFSVDVK
+136 TSSNKLASPYNVDVK
-151 TGDVFKIDFYS
+151 AGDIFEIDFYS
-162 EDDFGTPCQMT
+162 EEDFMTPCAMT
-173 VKNIRCT
+173 LKNIRCT
-180 DLAAQDVTVSFDG
+180 DPVSSDVT
-193 NQANTKGTVSGTM
+193 
-206 AAQTVPAGT
+206 
-215 ATALNKNAFTNVY
+215 
-228 SRKFSGKEYGGDV
+228 
-241 KFLGWNTAVDGSGD
+241 
-255 SYADG
+255 
-260 ADITVSADTT
+260 
-270 LYAQWAGHKLT
+270 
-281 AHFDANYPDAP
+281 
-292 EINDTTSEVSAK
+292 
-304 YSIPTAP
+304 
-311 TRTQDGVSY
+311 
-320 SFRGW
+320 
-325 WTLPKGGETITEKDD
+325 
-340 VSGKYVVPTTAR
+340 
-352 VTQEMVNNG
+352 
-361 PVTFYAQWSKRLNVT
+361 
-376 LDGNGYGG
+376 
-384 NLGGVNTWWTATMD
+384 
-398 TQLKSVTD
+398 
-406 NLLRFGGN
+406 
-414 SFPAGKDFGGWYIK
+414 
-428 NSNGTLGDKVY
+428 
-439 PLDEPYDYTEKIPGD
+439 
-454 SVTFIINWVDKA
+454 
-466 VQDVIVTFDA
+466 VTFDA

-500 RKAGFR
+500 TKAGFR

-538 EAVQSNLPVHFDGN
+538 EAEQSNLPVHFDGN
-552 GYQASIPDA
+552 GYQEAILDA

-566 GHTVLPTLDEA
+566 GHAVLPALNSA
-577 KFPSLQKYYDW
+577 KFPSGKRYYDW
-588 YILLADGTL
+588 YIVLADGSL
-597 GDRVTASYDLSAYRN
+597 GDRVTASYDLSAYRD
-612 SGVTLKAQWYRLSYI
+612 SGVTLKAQWYSLSYV
-627 IRYHARTVDSGVT
+627 IRYNANGADVT
-640 GSMEDQRAPFNQK
+640 GSMEDQRAPFDET
-653 IRLSRCTL
+653 IHLSACTL
-661 MREGYTFAGWSTS
+661 SREGYTFAGWSTS
-674 SNIYGKAAYA
+674 ASGKAVYA

-704 SEDGEHFDLYAC
+704 SEDGEFFDLYAC
-716 WTKNMSEEEKAA
+716 WSKNMSDEEKAA

-752 LLDMARAR
+752 LLDMAQAR
-760 LTAGGI
+760 LTAGSI

-777 STKDMFTEACAG
+777 STKDMFTDAHAG

-824 TDEAED
+824 NDEAED
-830 VTVVLGLDEDKAL
+830 VTVALGLDEGKAL
-843 DALRTQGRRISIPQE
+843 EALRTQGNRISIPQE

-867 VPQYMVKE
+867 VPHYMVKE
-875 GVDESKVDYNSSDD
+875 GVDESSVDYNSSDD
-889 LHTWATVTWQS
+889 LHLWAEVTWQS
-900 SDASVIGISDRPS
+900 SNASVIGISNNNS
-913 KLYGPYA
+913 KYFAPYT
-920 VNVSRPK
+920 VKVSRPK
-927 TDTSVTLTATLTYSG
+927 TDTSVTLTAKLTYG
-942 RDDLYVSFTYPVK
+942 DRDDLTVYFTYTVT
-955 VKGSQKAIDYQEGLE
+955 VKGTQKAIDYQEGLE

-984 YVPATGAKI
+984 YVPATGEKI

-1005 TTTDM
+1005 TTSDM

-1053 PLPGQKDAKVT
+1053 PLPGQEDAKVT

-1072 PSGSGKDYA
+1072 PSGSGKDYD
-1081 NMQVLARKDIQI
+1081 NMQVLASKEIQI
-1093 TVPAITQTEID
+1093 TVPAMSQTEID
-1104 TAAAFMKKVCAED
+1104 AAAAFMKKVCTED
-1117 VYWEGIRKANTARN
+1117 VYWEGIRKANTARDS
-1131 KVTGDLWP
+1131 VTGDLWP

-1150 KFLRTAAESQWLGVK
+1150 KFLRTSAESQWLGVK
-1165 VDDIDGWYNSEQY
+1165 ADDIDGWYNSEQY

-1199 EYNTYVKI
+1199 QYNTHVKI

-1218 YYEKFGSDP
+1218 YYEKFSSDP

-1245 VIGTTGIEDPSVQDI
+1245 VIGTTGIEDPSVEDI
-1260 TVTVNVTG
+1260 TITVNVTG
-1268 SPFAPAFAD
+1268 STFAPAFAD

-1285 KSNAYRT
+1285 KSNAYQT
-1292 AWNALESAL
+1292 AWDALESVL
-1301 TSNSYTCTGSGSYV
+1301 TSNSYTYTGSGNYV

-1356 ALDQYLLQANDRI
+1356 TLDKYLLQANDRI

-1398 ADGSAFYTCPTCG
+1398 ADGSAFYSCSTCG
-1411 GTKTETLSATGHQ
+1411 GTKTEKLPATGHQ

-1429 WTWSGYESASAT
+1429 WTWIGYESASAT
-1441 FTCAHDASHTETVTA
+1441 FTCANDASHEETVAAA
-1456 VITSAVTKEPTCAED
+1456 VTSAVTKEPTCTED

-1482 GEKGYTDTKTEAIKA
+1482 GEKNYTDTKTEGIKA
-1497 TGEHVWDD
+1497 TGEHVWDN

-1510 EPTCTG
+1510 EPTCTA

-1521 YTCVKCSATKTEE
+1521 YTCTKCSATKTEE
-1534 LEALGHDYETK
+1534 LNALGHNYETK
-1545 RTEPTCEA
+1545 RTEPTCEK
-1553 DGKEEEVCSRCKDVK
+1553 DGKEEEVCSRCGDVRF
-1568 SSKVLPATGHSYR
+1568 SRVLPATGHSYR
-1581 WNPRTGRYVCENC
+1581 WDPRTRRTVCENC
-1594 GKILIRDGDVKP
+1594 GKILDEGGNTRPI
-1606 AIPAKPGKSDQA
+1606 IPANPGKTD
-1618 GKSFPFVDVSKNDR
+1618 KNFPFTDVSKNDGC
-1632 YYDAVDYL
+1632 YDAVDYL

-1647 GTSSTKFSPNA
+1647 GTSSTKFSPNG
-1658 ELTRAMVVTILYRA
+1658 ELTRAMIVTILYRA

-1690 RYYTEAVEWA
+1690 CYYTEAVEWA

-1725 AAFLSRFAEYNG
+1725 AAFLSRFAQYNDAKII
-1737 VELTEADGQLS
+1737 EADGQLS
-1748 ADAAVSAWARKNV
+1748 TDAVVSGWARKNV
-1761 EWAAAEGILTSEQ
+1761 EWAVAEGILTSVQ

-1794 LTKDAK
+1794 LTKIAK

>member
-1 MKKRILPILL
+1 MKKRILPIVL

-38 TQNFTDDKPNNLGD
+38 TQNYTTETPRPNNLGD
-52 YFTVTSTPLS
+52 YFTVTTTPLS
-62 TADKTTTW
+62 TANKTAAW

-79 NVFNQNG
+79 AVFNKNG
-86 NLKYDGTH
+86 SKLYEDTH
-94 AVLTF
+94 AILTF

-105 TFWFKFLFSIRS
+105 NFWFKHLFSIGNRS
-117 AAPNSY
+117 PYSY
-123 AELLLNGQ
+123 AELRLNGTAI
-131 SLAKG
+131 AKG
-136 TSDNALTSPFSVDVK
+136 TSSDKLASPYNVDVK
-151 TGDVFKIDFYS
+151 AGDIFEIDFYS
-162 EDDFGTPCQMT
+162 EEDFMPPCAMT
-173 VKNIRCT
+173 LKNIRCT
-180 DLAAQDVTVSFDG
+180 DPVSSDVT
-193 NQANTKGTVSGTM
+193 
-206 AAQTVPAGT
+206 
-215 ATALNKNAFTNVY
+215 
-228 SRKFSGKEYGGDV
+228 
-241 KFLGWNTAVDGSGD
+241 
-255 SYADG
+255 
-260 ADITVSADTT
+260 
-270 LYAQWAGHKLT
+270 
-281 AHFDANYPDAP
+281 
-292 EINDTTSEVSAK
+292 
-304 YSIPTAP
+304 
-311 TRTQDGVSY
+311 
-320 SFRGW
+320 
-325 WTLPKGGETITEKDD
+325 
-340 VSGKYVVPTTAR
+340 
-352 VTQEMVNNG
+352 
-361 PVTFYAQWSKRLNVT
+361 
-376 LDGNGYGG
+376 
-384 NLGGVNTWWTATMD
+384 
-398 TQLKSVTD
+398 
-406 NLLRFGGN
+406 
-414 SFPAGKDFGGWYIK
+414 
-428 NSNGTLGDKVY
+428 
-439 PLDEPYDYTEKIPGD
+439 
-454 SVTFIINWVDKA
+454 
-466 VQDVIVTFDA
+466 VTFDA

-500 RKAGFR
+500 TKAGFR

-538 EAVQSNLPVHFDGN
+538 EAEQSNLPVHFDGN
-552 GYQASIPDA
+552 GYQEAILDA

-566 GHTVLPTLDEA
+566 GHAVLPALNSA
-577 KFPSLQKYYDW
+577 KFPSGKRYYDW
-588 YILLADGTL
+588 YIVLADGSL
-597 GDRVTASYDLSAYRN
+597 GDRVTASYDLSAYRD
-612 SGVTLKAQWYRLSYI
+612 SGVTLKAQWYSLSYV
-627 IRYHARTVDSGVT
+627 IRYNANGADVT
-640 GSMEDQRAPFNQK
+640 GSMEDQRAPFDET
-653 IRLSRCTL
+653 IHLSACTL
-661 MREGYTFAGWSTS
+661 SREGYTFAGWSTS
-674 SNIYGKAAYA
+674 ASGKAVYA

-704 SEDGEHFDLYAC
+704 SEDGEFFDLYAC
-716 WTKNMSEEEKAA
+716 WSKNMSDEEKAA

-752 LLDMARAR
+752 LLDMAQAR
-760 LTAGGI
+760 LTAGSI

-777 STKDMFTEACAG
+777 STKDMFTDAHAG

-810 LYCRPTLTLACGAY
+810 LYCRPTLTLTCGAY
-824 TDEAED
+824 NDEAED
-830 VTVVLGLDEDKAL
+830 VTVALGLDEGKAIE
-843 DALRTQGRRISIPQE
+843 ALRTQGNRISIPQE

-867 VPQYMVKE
+867 VPHYMVKE
-875 GVDESKVDYNSSDD
+875 GVDENDVDYNSSND
-889 LHTWATVTWQS
+889 LHLWAEVTWQS
-900 SDASVIGISDRPS
+900 SNTSVIGIGSNTT
-913 KLYGPYA
+913 KLYAPYT
-920 VNVSRPK
+920 VKVSRPK
-927 TDTSVTLTATLTYSG
+927 TDTSVTLTAALTYSG
-942 RDDLYVSFTYPVK
+942 RDDLKVYFTYTVT
-955 VKGSQKAIDYQEGLE
+955 VKGTQKAIEYQEGLE
-970 LWLAGGTQD
+970 LWLSGGTQD

-1005 TTTDM
+1005 TTSDM
-1010 RKVFA
+1010 RSVFA

-1053 PLPGQKDAKVT
+1053 PLPGQEDAKVT

-1072 PSGSGKDYA
+1072 PSGSGKDYD
-1081 NMQVLARKDIQI
+1081 NMQVLASKEIQI
-1093 TVPAITQTEID
+1093 TVPAMSQTEID
-1104 TAAAFMKKVCAED
+1104 AAAAFMKKVCTED
-1117 VYWEGIRKANTARN
+1117 VYWEGIRKANTARDN
-1131 KVTGDLWP
+1131 VTGDLWS

-1150 KFLRTAAESQWLGVK
+1150 KFLRASAESQWLGVK

-1199 EYNTYVKI
+1199 QYNTHVKI

-1218 YYEKFGSDP
+1218 YYEKFSSDP

-1245 VIGTTGIEDPSVQDI
+1245 VIGTTGIEDPSVEDI
-1260 TVTVNVTG
+1260 TITVNVTG
-1268 SPFAPAFAD
+1268 STFAPAFAD

-1285 KSNAYRT
+1285 KSNAYQT
-1292 AWNALESAL
+1292 AWDALESVL
-1301 TSNSYTCTGSGSYV
+1301 TSNSYTYTGSGNYV

-1356 ALDQYLLQANDRI
+1356 TLDKYLLQANDRI

-1398 ADGSAFYTCPTCG
+1398 ADGSAFYSCSTCG
-1411 GTKTETLSATGHQ
+1411 GTKTEKLPATGHQ

-1429 WTWSGYESASAT
+1429 WTWIGYESASAT
-1441 FTCAHDASHTETVTA
+1441 FTCANDASHEETVAAA
-1456 VITSAVTKEPTCAED
+1456 VTSAVTKEPTCTED

-1482 GEKGYTDTKTEAIKA
+1482 GEKNYTDTKTEGIKA
-1497 TGEHVWDD
+1497 TGEHVWDN

-1510 EPTCTG
+1510 EPTCTA

-1521 YTCVKCSATKTEE
+1521 YTCTKCSATKTEE
-1534 LEALGHDYETK
+1534 LNALGHNYETK
-1545 RTEPTCEA
+1545 RTEPTCEK
-1553 DGKEEEVCSRCKDVK
+1553 DGKEEEVCSRCGDVRF
-1568 SSKVLPATGHSYR
+1568 SRVLPATGHSYR
-1581 WNPRTGRYVCENC
+1581 WDPRTRRTVCENC
-1594 GKILIRDGDVKP
+1594 GKILDEGGNTRPI
-1606 AIPAKPGKSDQA
+1606 IPANPGKTD
-1618 GKSFPFVDVSKNDR
+1618 KNFPFTDVSKNDGC
-1632 YYDAVDYL
+1632 YDAVDYL

-1647 GTSSTKFSPNA
+1647 GTSSTKFSPNG

-1690 RYYTEAVEWA
+1690 CYYTEAVEWA

-1725 AAFLSRFAEYNG
+1725 AAFLSRFAQYNDAKII
-1737 VELTEADGQLS
+1737 EADGQLS
-1748 ADAAVSAWARKNV
+1748 TDAVVSGWARKNV
-1761 EWAAAEGILTSEQ
+1761 EWAVAESILTSVQ

-1794 LTKDAK
+1794 LTKIAK